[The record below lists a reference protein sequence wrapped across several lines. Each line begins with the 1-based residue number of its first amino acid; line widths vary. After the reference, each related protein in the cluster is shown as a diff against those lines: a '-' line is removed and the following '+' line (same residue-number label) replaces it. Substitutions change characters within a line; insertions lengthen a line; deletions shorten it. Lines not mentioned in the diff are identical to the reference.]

1 MKGGFGKF
9 LTFILGLVVGVLLV
23 GGTIAGVVYYA
34 VAAVSVND
42 VENYTKQEFTFID
55 KDAEIRNKSILD
67 IYDMVKG
74 GNIKETTVSDAK
86 RIFGIDIIKILEN
99 SLEITVDD
107 KSREML
113 DAMKVADVFKDNN
126 LKVVLNCFT
135 LGDVLKKAD
144 IDTTSG
150 LASKPIVQEHI
161 SEPVIDGFNAL
172 LKSLEINEMTIAEMQ
187 YLLGVSFGAGGVLD
201 TVANVKI
208 GDLNSAINN
217 IKLEDVLPDFD
228 RDFYAEW
235 DYQNNTA
242 VLYRRSRA
250 QFSPKTLI
258 AANGTSECFEYV
270 SNDKKVS
277 GETYYLLDADAGTI
291 KVSDDGNWKLKAGAE
306 LPYFKNRY
314 DKSGNQNRFG
324 IAYVV
329 PEDSHG
335 MTVTERYDA
344 DYSTKNESGLFYYEY
359 DFVTATEAGVEYFY
373 RVGAAVRT
381 KIQDATGTE
390 PAKYA
395 EIIEWRGYVE
405 TTKADYFEAEPWKT
419 YGYSRDG
426 KVTDEELREHPSTD
440 SLARYALVHVGKS
453 EPVLKALADET
464 LNTLDGAI
472 GDMKLGQV
480 IEITDDSADILKKLK
495 DSKISEI
502 DKDVKNVKVGDIMK
516 VVSDTTAEKATD
528 GAYIALPALSA
539 GKEYSGTFITAKYRD
554 KTVDEDKTVFLV
566 KYKDGLTGFGDR
578 YNITEKASNRVVVE
592 LAKKTIGE
600 LQTVGIDDLINTARL
615 SDVMDI
621 DGDVFVSGDDF
632 LSIPKEF
639 VLDVDAKNEN
649 GFFRLAAK
657 GEKAEYKRVYEGD
670 GNAVVKK
677 LSTIGVNNIAAR
689 MDAVVNSTLLKEVV
703 KVKERYKLR
712 VATAAD
718 TGRKKYISL
727 TDVYV
732 DPVYEATEYA
742 GTFNVGYVDTDPDT
756 DIKFVRARGTIEAGV
771 TQYVIVDKASS
782 GVLVGLQD
790 KTIGTL
796 STGVDEVVNGATLS
810 DVLEIDGKV
819 YVKATGF
826 DAAVATSYDKIG
838 QHVAYYKD
846 GNLFLEAGY
855 VRNNNGDYVYLD
867 KEQDGTPVNDH
878 IKFGTLYNEH
888 GVAEAN
894 GAYFKYNGNLY
905 KLSDYKRYK
914 FDGETATVY
923 YACIYNGESDKILS
937 KMATMTV
944 KDLADSGTMDKIVKD
959 MRIGDVMELN
969 DKNSV
974 LYGLGNS
981 KISSIEAEVSD
992 KIKVATLR
1000 DLNKWG
1006 NLGLKET
1013 DDELKKKVYYNGAT
1027 IEVGDMKAVEFL
1039 IFAIKALPTL

>member
-42 VENYTKQEFTFID
+42 VEKYTKQEFTFID

-107 KSREML
+107 KSRETL
-113 DAMKVADVFKDNN
+113 GAMKVADVFKDNN

-135 LGDVLKKAD
+135 LGDVLKKTG
-144 IDTTSG
+144 IDTTTG

-217 IKLEDVLPDFD
+217 IKFEDVLPDFD

-235 DYQNNTA
+235 NNTGA
-242 VLYRRSRA
+242 VLYKKESGGEIKLK
-250 QFSPKTLI
+250 QLI
-258 AANGTSECFEYV
+258 EADGTSEFFKFV
-270 SNDKKVS
+270 STEAKDPAK
-277 GETYYLLDADAGTI
+277 TYYKLNREEGTI
-291 KVSDDGNWKLKAGAE
+291 KVSDDGNWELIKE
-306 LPYFKNRY
+306 LPDFNNRY
-314 DKSGNQNRFG
+314 DISGKRNRFG
-324 IAYVV
+324 LAYVV
-329 PEDSHG
+329 LVDDNGIKITKRYADKECTVENEDG
-335 MTVTERYDA
+335 MYYFKYTKDAAGTNYRY
-344 DYSTKNESGLFYYEY
+344 
-359 DFVTATEAGVEYFY
+359 
-373 RVGAAVRT
+373 GAAVRT
-381 KIQDATGTE
+381 KIEGTD
-390 PAKYA
+390 PAQYK
-395 EIIEWRGYVE
+395 EVIEWRGYVE
-405 TTKADYFEAEPWKT
+405 ATDGFVNTTPET
-419 YGYSRDG
+419 YGYSSPAQYE
-426 KVTDEELREHPSTD
+426 KEELVKQETPD
-440 SLARYALVHVGKS
+440 LIICALVHVGKS

-516 VVSDTTAEKATD
+516 VVSVTTAEKATD

-539 GKEYSGTFITAKYRD
+539 GKEYKGTFITAKDGD
-554 KTVDEDKTVFLV
+554 KTVYLV
-566 KYKDGLTGFGDR
+566 KYKDGLAGFGDR
-578 YNITEKASNRVVVE
+578 YNITEKASNGVVVA
-592 LAKKTIGE
+592 LADKTIGE
-600 LQTVGIDDLINTARL
+600 LQTAGIDDLVNAARL
-615 SDVMDI
+615 SDVMDV
-621 DGDVFVSGDDF
+621 DGDVFVEDASG
-632 LSIPKEF
+632 EF
-639 VLDVDAKNEN
+639 VLDVDSAGEN
-649 GFFRLAAK
+649 GFFRLAAA
-657 GEKAEYKRVYEGD
+657 GETAEYKRVYEGD

-689 MDAVVNSTLLKEVV
+689 MDDVVNSTLLKEVV
-703 KVKERYKLR
+703 EVKERYKLR

-718 TGRKKYISL
+718 IGNTSVRKYISL
-727 TDVYV
+727 ADVYAA
-732 DPVYEATEYA
+732 PEYA
-742 GTFNVGYVDTDPDT
+742 GTFNVGYVETDPDT
-756 DIKFVRARGTIEAGV
+756 DIKFVRARGTIATGV

-790 KTIGTL
+790 KTIGTI

-819 YVKATGF
+819 YVKATDF
-826 DAAVATSYDKIG
+826 DAAVVLSYEKIG

-888 GVAEAN
+888 GVEETD

-914 FDGETATVY
+914 FDGETATEY

-969 DKNSV
+969 DKNSI

-1000 DLNKWG
+1000 ELNAWG
-1006 NLGLKET
+1006 NLGLTEA
-1013 DDELKKKVYYNGAT
+1013 ELNKTVKGTT
-1027 IEVGDMKAVEFL
+1027 IKAGDMKAADF
-1039 IFAIKALPTL
+1039 IRIAIRLATE

>member
-9 LTFILGLVVGVLLV
+9 LTFILGIVVGVLLV

-107 KSREML
+107 KSRETL
-113 DAMKVADVFKDNN
+113 GALKVADVFKDDN

-135 LGDVLKKAD
+135 LGDVLKKTG

-217 IKLEDVLPDFD
+217 IKFEDVLPDFD
-228 RDFYAEW
+228 RDLYTEW

-250 QFSPKTLI
+250 QFPQKTLI
-258 AANGTSECFEYV
+258 AANGTSEYFEYV

-359 DFVTATEAGVEYFY
+359 DFVTTTEAGVEYFY

-426 KVTDEELREHPSTD
+426 KVTDEELQEHPSTD
-440 SLARYALVHVGKS
+440 SLARYALMHVGKS

-464 LNTLDGAI
+464 LNTIDGAI

-516 VVSDTTAEKATD
+516 VVSVTTAEKATD

-539 GKEYSGTFITAKYRD
+539 GKEYKGTFITAKDGD
-554 KTVDEDKTVFLV
+554 KTVYLV
-566 KYKDGLTGFGDR
+566 KYKDGLAFTGDR
-578 YNITEKASNRVVVE
+578 YNITEKASNGVVVALSE
-592 LAKKTIGE
+592 KTIGE
-600 LQTVGIDDLINTARL
+600 LQTAGIDDLVNAARL
-615 SDVMDI
+615 SSVMDI

-632 LSIPKEF
+632 PSIPKEY
-639 VLDVDAKNEN
+639 VLDGTDRN
-649 GFFRLAAK
+649 GFFRLAAA
-657 GEKAEYKRVYEGD
+657 GETAEYKRVYEGD

-689 MDAVVNSTLLKEVV
+689 MDDVVNSTLLKEVV
-703 KVKERYKLR
+703 EVKERYKLK

-718 TGRKKYISL
+718 IGNTSVRKYISL
-727 TDVYV
+727 ADVYAAP
-732 DPVYEATEYA
+732 DYA
-742 GTFNVGYVDTDPDT
+742 GTFNVGYVETDPDT
-756 DIKFVRARGTIEAGV
+756 DIKFVRARGTIEASV

-796 STGVDEVVNGATLS
+796 STGVDEVVNRASLS

-819 YVKATGF
+819 YVKAADF
-826 DAAVATSYDKIG
+826 DAAVATSHDKIG

-855 VRNNNGDYVYLD
+855 VRNNNGDYVLLSSGYYKPTARFD
-867 KEQDGTPVNDH
+867 KTGESYTSSPDGEWFQ
-878 IKFGTLYNEH
+878 IGTEWHNM
-888 GVAEAN
+888 N
-894 GAYFKYNGNLY
+894 
-905 KLSDYKRYK
+905 DYKRYK
-914 FDGETATVY
+914 FDGENEEY
-923 YACIYNGESDKILS
+923 YACIYDGESDKILS

-969 DKNSV
+969 DKNSI

-992 KIKVATLR
+992 KIKDATLR
-1000 DLNKWG
+1000 ELNTWG
-1006 NLGLKET
+1006 NLGMSE
-1013 DDELKKKVYYNGAT
+1013 AT
-1027 IEVGDMKAVEFL
+1027 LD
-1039 IFAIKALPTL
+1039 AIKVANGGEDLTASEFFKGLNVRFVDGKLEIYFKFE

>member
-34 VAAVSVND
+34 VAAVSIND
-42 VENYTKQEFTFID
+42 VEKYTKQEFTFID
-55 KDAEIRNKSILD
+55 KDAEIRSKSILD

-107 KSREML
+107 KSRETL
-113 DAMKVADVFKDNN
+113 GALKVADVFKDDN

-135 LGDVLKKAD
+135 LGDVLKKTG
-144 IDTTSG
+144 IDTTTG

-172 LKSLEINEMTIAEMQ
+172 LKSLELNEMTIAEMQ

-217 IKLEDVLPDFD
+217 IKFEDVLPDFD

-235 DYQNNTA
+235 DNTGA
-242 VLYRRSRA
+242 VLYKKESGGEIKLK
-250 QFSPKTLI
+250 QLI
-258 AANGTSECFEYV
+258 EADGTSEFFKFVNTEAK
-270 SNDKKVS
+270 DPAK
-277 GETYYLLDADAGTI
+277 TYYKLNREEGTI
-291 KVSDDGNWKLKAGAE
+291 KVSDDGNWELIKE
-306 LPYFKNRY
+306 LPDFNNRY
-314 DKSGNQNRFG
+314 DISGKRNRFG
-324 IAYVV
+324 LAYVV
-329 PEDSHG
+329 LVDDNQIKITKRYADRDCTIENEDG
-335 MTVTERYDA
+335 MYYFKYTKDAAGTNYRY
-344 DYSTKNESGLFYYEY
+344 
-359 DFVTATEAGVEYFY
+359 
-373 RVGAAVRT
+373 GAAIRT
-381 KIQDATGTE
+381 KIEGTD
-390 PAKYA
+390 PAQYK
-395 EIIEWRGYVE
+395 EVIEWCGYVE
-405 TTKADYFEAEPWKT
+405 ATDGFVNTTPET
-419 YGYSRDG
+419 YGYSSPAQYE
-426 KVTDEELREHPSTD
+426 KEELVKQETPD
-440 SLARYALVHVGKS
+440 LIICALVHVGKS

-516 VVSDTTAEKATD
+516 VVSVTTAEKATD

-539 GKEYSGTFITAKYRD
+539 GKEYKGTFITAKDGD
-554 KTVDEDKTVFLV
+554 KDVYLV
-566 KYKDGLTGFGDR
+566 KYKDGLVGFGDR
-578 YNITEKASNRVVVE
+578 YNIREKASNGVVVA
-592 LAKKTIGE
+592 LADKTIGE
-600 LQTVGIDDLINTARL
+600 LQTAGIDDLINTALL
-615 SDVMDI
+615 SGVMDI
-621 DGDVFVSGDDF
+621 DGDVFVSD
-632 LSIPKEF
+632 STA
-639 VLDVDAKNEN
+639 DAKFILDEDAHGEN
-649 GFFRLAAK
+649 GFFRLAAA
-657 GEKAEYKRVYEGD
+657 GETAEYKRVYEGD

-689 MDAVVNSTLLKEVV
+689 MDDVVNSTLLKEVV
-703 KVKERYKLR
+703 EVKERYKLK
-712 VATAAD
+712 VATATEIGD
-718 TGRKKYISL
+718 TSVRKYISL
-727 TDVYV
+727 ADVYA
-732 DPVYEATEYA
+732 ATDYA
-742 GTFNVGYVDTDPDT
+742 GTFNVGYVETDPDT
-756 DIKFVRARGTIEAGV
+756 DIKFVRATGTISEGV

-796 STGVDEVVNGATLS
+796 STGVDEVVNNAKLS

-819 YVKATGF
+819 YVKATDF
-826 DAAVATSYDKIG
+826 DEAVAISHDKIG
-838 QHVAYYKD
+838 QSVAYYKD
-846 GNLFLEAGY
+846 GNLFLEADY
-855 VRNNNGDYVYLD
+855 VRNNNGDYVRLSS
-867 KEQDGTPVNDH
+867 G
-878 IKFGTLYNEH
+878 
-888 GVAEAN
+888 
-894 GAYFKYNGNLY
+894 YFKPTSRFNKIGGSYTSSPDGEWFQIGTEWHNMN
-905 KLSDYKRYK
+905 DYKRYK
-914 FDGETATVY
+914 FDGENEEY
-923 YACIYNGESDKILS
+923 YACIYDGESDKILS

-969 DKNSV
+969 DENSV

-992 KIKVATLR
+992 KIKDATLR
-1000 DLNKWG
+1000 ELNTWG
-1006 NLGLKET
+1006 NLGMSE
-1013 DDELKKKVYYNGAT
+1013 AT
-1027 IEVGDMKAVEFL
+1027 LD
-1039 IFAIKALPTL
+1039 AIKVANGGEDLTASEFFKGLNVRFIDRKLEIYFKFE

>member
-107 KSREML
+107 KSRETL
-113 DAMKVADVFKDNN
+113 GALKVADVFKDDN

-135 LGDVLKKAD
+135 LGDVLKKTG
-144 IDTTSG
+144 IDTTTG

-217 IKLEDVLPDFD
+217 IKFEDVLPDFD
-228 RDFYAEW
+228 RDLYTEW

-250 QFSPKTLI
+250 QFPQKTLI
-258 AANGTSECFEYV
+258 AANGTSEYFEYV

-291 KVSDDGNWKLKAGAE
+291 KVSDAGNWKLKAGAE

-426 KVTDEELREHPSTD
+426 KVTDEELTEYSSTD
-440 SLARYALVHVGKS
+440 SLVRYALMHVGKS

-480 IEITDDSADILKKLK
+480 IEITDASADILKKLK

-516 VVSDTTAEKATD
+516 VVSVTTAEKATD
-528 GAYIALPALSA
+528 GEYIALPALSA
-539 GKEYSGTFITAKYRD
+539 GKEYKGTFITAKEGD
-554 KTVDEDKTVFLV
+554 KTVYLV
-566 KYKDGLTGFGDR
+566 KYKDGLAGFGDR
-578 YNITEKASNRVVVE
+578 YNITEKASNGVVVA
-592 LAKKTIGE
+592 LADKTIGE
-600 LQTVGIDDLINTARL
+600 LQTAGIDDLVNTARL
-615 SDVMDI
+615 SDVMDV
-621 DGDVFVSGDDF
+621 DGDVFV
-632 LSIPKEF
+632 
-639 VLDVDAKNEN
+639 LDSTADAKFILDEDANNEN
-649 GFFRLAAK
+649 GFFRLAAA
-657 GEKAEYKRVYEGD
+657 GESAEYKRVYEGD
-670 GNAVVKK
+670 GNAVIKK

-689 MDAVVNSTLLKEVV
+689 MDDVVNSTLLKEVV
-703 KVKERYKLR
+703 KVKERYKLK

-718 TGRKKYISL
+718 IGNTSVRKYISL
-727 TDVYV
+727 ADVYAAP
-732 DPVYEATEYA
+732 DYA
-742 GTFNVGYVDTDPDT
+742 GTFNVGYVETDPDT
-756 DIKFVRARGTIEAGV
+756 DIKFVRARGTIEASV

-819 YVKATGF
+819 YVKATDF

-855 VRNNNGDYVYLD
+855 VRNNNGDYVLLSSGYYKPTARFD
-867 KEQDGTPVNDH
+867 KTGESYTSSPDGEWFQ
-878 IKFGTLYNEH
+878 IGTEWHNM
-888 GVAEAN
+888 N
-894 GAYFKYNGNLY
+894 
-905 KLSDYKRYK
+905 DYKRYK
-914 FDGETATVY
+914 FDGETASEY
-923 YACIYNGESDKILS
+923 YACIYDGESDKILS

-969 DKNSV
+969 DTNSI

-1000 DLNKWG
+1000 ELNTWG
-1006 NLGLKET
+1006 NLGMSE
-1013 DDELKKKVYYNGAT
+1013 AT
-1027 IEVGDMKAVEFL
+1027 LD
-1039 IFAIKALPTL
+1039 AIKVANGGEDLTASEFFKGLNARFVDGKLEIYFKFE

>member
-34 VAAVSVND
+34 VAAVSIND

-55 KDAEIRNKSILD
+55 KDAEIRSKSILD

-107 KSREML
+107 KSRETL
-113 DAMKVADVFKDNN
+113 GALKVADVFKGDN

-135 LGDVLKKAD
+135 LGDVLKKTG
-144 IDTTSG
+144 IDTTTG

-172 LKSLEINEMTIAEMQ
+172 LKSLELNEMTIAEMQ

-208 GDLNSAINN
+208 GDLNSAINS
-217 IKLEDVLPDFD
+217 IKFEDVLPDFD

-235 DYQNNTA
+235 DNTGA
-242 VLYRRSRA
+242 VLYKKESGGEIKLK
-250 QFSPKTLI
+250 QLI
-258 AANGTSECFEYV
+258 EADGTSEFFKFVNTEAK
-270 SNDKKVS
+270 DPAK
-277 GETYYLLDADAGTI
+277 TYYKLNREEGTI
-291 KVSDDGNWKLKAGAE
+291 KVSDDGNWELIKE
-306 LPYFKNRY
+306 LPDFNNRY
-314 DKSGNQNRFG
+314 DISGKRNRFG
-324 IAYVV
+324 LAYVV
-329 PEDSHG
+329 LVDDNQNKITKRYADRDCTVENEDG
-335 MTVTERYDA
+335 MYYFKYTKDAAGTNYRY
-344 DYSTKNESGLFYYEY
+344 
-359 DFVTATEAGVEYFY
+359 
-373 RVGAAVRT
+373 GAAIRT
-381 KIQDATGTE
+381 KIEGTD
-390 PAKYA
+390 PAQYK
-395 EIIEWRGYVE
+395 EVIEWRGYVE
-405 TTKADYFEAEPWKT
+405 ATDGFVNTTPET
-419 YGYSRDG
+419 YGYSSHAQYE
-426 KVTDEELREHPSTD
+426 KEELVKQETPD
-440 SLARYALVHVGKS
+440 LIICALVHVGKS

-480 IEITDDSADILKKLK
+480 IEITEDSADILKKLK

-516 VVSDTTAEKATD
+516 VVSVTTAEKAAD
-528 GAYIALPALSA
+528 GEYIALPALPA
-539 GKEYSGTFITAKYRD
+539 GKEYKGTFITAKDGD
-554 KTVDEDKTVFLV
+554 KTVYLV
-566 KYKDGLTGFGDR
+566 KYKEGLVGFGDSDR
-578 YNITEKASNRVVVE
+578 YNITEKASNGVVVALSE
-592 LAKKTIGE
+592 KTIGE
-600 LQTVGIDDLINTARL
+600 LQTAGIDDLVNAARL
-615 SDVMDI
+615 SEVMDI
-621 DGDVFVSGDDF
+621 DGDVFV
-632 LSIPKEF
+632 
-639 VLDVDAKNEN
+639 LDSTDAKFILDEDAHGEN
-649 GFFRLAAK
+649 GFFRLAAA
-657 GEKAEYKRVYEGD
+657 GETAEYKRVYEGD

-689 MDAVVNSTLLKEVV
+689 MDDVVNSTLLKEVV
-703 KVKERYKLR
+703 EVKERYKLR

-718 TGRKKYISL
+718 TGRKYISL
-727 TDVYV
+727 TDVYA
-732 DPVYEATEYA
+732 ETAEYA
-742 GTFNVGYVDTDPDT
+742 GTFNVGYVETDPAT
-756 DIKFVRARGTIEAGV
+756 DIKFVRAPSTIATGV

-819 YVKATGF
+819 YVKAADF
-826 DAAVATSYDKIG
+826 NAAVALSYAKIG

-855 VRNNNGDYVYLD
+855 VRNNSGDYVLLSSGYY
-867 KEQDGTPVNDH
+867 KPTSRFNKVGESYTSSPDGEWFQ
-878 IKFGTLYNEH
+878 IGTEWHNM
-888 GVAEAN
+888 N
-894 GAYFKYNGNLY
+894 
-905 KLSDYKRYK
+905 DYKRYN
-914 FDGETATVY
+914 FDGETATEY
-923 YACIYNGESDKILS
+923 YACIYDGESDKILS

-992 KIKVATLR
+992 KIKAATLR
-1000 DLNKWG
+1000 DLNTWG
-1006 NLGLKET
+1006 NLGMSE
-1013 DDELKKKVYYNGAT
+1013 AT
-1027 IEVGDMKAVEFL
+1027 LD
-1039 IFAIKALPTL
+1039 AIKVANGGEDLTASDFFKGLKVGVDATGKPIIYFSLS

>member
-107 KSREML
+107 KSRETL
-113 DAMKVADVFKDNN
+113 GALKVADVFKDDN

-135 LGDVLKKAD
+135 LGDVLKKTG

-217 IKLEDVLPDFD
+217 IKFEDVLPDFD
-228 RDFYAEW
+228 RDLYTEW

-258 AANGTSECFEYV
+258 AANGTSEYFEYV

-291 KVSDDGNWKLKAGAE
+291 KVSDAGNWKLKAGAE

-426 KVTDEELREHPSTD
+426 KVTDEELQEHPSTD
-440 SLARYALVHVGKS
+440 SLARYALMHVGKS

-516 VVSDTTAEKATD
+516 VVSVTTAEKATD
-528 GAYIALPALSA
+528 GEYIALPALSA
-539 GKEYSGTFITAKYRD
+539 GKEYKGTFITAKDGD
-554 KTVDEDKTVFLV
+554 KTVYLV
-566 KYKDGLTGFGDR
+566 KYKDGLAGFGDR
-578 YNITEKASNRVVVE
+578 YNITEKASNGVVVA
-592 LAKKTIGE
+592 LADKTIGE
-600 LQTVGIDDLINTARL
+600 LQTAGIDDLVNAARL
-615 SDVMDI
+615 SDVMDV
-621 DGDVFVSGDDF
+621 DGDVFV
-632 LSIPKEF
+632 
-639 VLDVDAKNEN
+639 LDSTADAKFILDEDANNEN
-649 GFFRLAAK
+649 GFFRLAAA
-657 GEKAEYKRVYEGD
+657 GETAEYKYKRVYEGD
-670 GNAVVKK
+670 GNAVIKK

-689 MDAVVNSTLLKEVV
+689 MDDVVNSTLLKEVV
-703 KVKERYKLR
+703 EVKERYKLK

-718 TGRKKYISL
+718 IGNTSVRKYISL
-727 TDVYV
+727 ADVYAAP
-732 DPVYEATEYA
+732 DYA
-742 GTFNVGYVDTDPDT
+742 GTFNVGYVETDPDT
-756 DIKFVRARGTIEAGV
+756 DIKFVRARGTIEASV

-796 STGVDEVVNGATLS
+796 STGVDEVVNRATLS

-819 YVKATGF
+819 YVKATDF
-826 DAAVATSYDKIG
+826 DAAVALSHDKIG

-855 VRNNNGDYVYLD
+855 VRNNNGNYVLLSSGYYKPTARFD
-867 KEQDGTPVNDH
+867 KTGGSYTSSPDGEWFQ
-878 IKFGTLYNEH
+878 IGTEWHNM
-888 GVAEAN
+888 N
-894 GAYFKYNGNLY
+894 
-905 KLSDYKRYK
+905 DYKRFK
-914 FDGETATVY
+914 FDGETAPAY
-923 YACIYNGESDKILS
+923 YACIYDGESDKILS

-969 DKNSV
+969 DTNSI

>member
-107 KSREML
+107 KSRETL
-113 DAMKVADVFKDNN
+113 GALKVADVFKDDN

-135 LGDVLKKAD
+135 LGDVLKKTG
-144 IDTTSG
+144 IDTTTG

-217 IKLEDVLPDFD
+217 IKFEDVLPDFD
-228 RDFYAEW
+228 RDLYTEW

-250 QFSPKTLI
+250 QFPQKTLI
-258 AANGTSECFEYV
+258 AANGTSEYFEYV

-291 KVSDDGNWKLKAGAE
+291 KVSDAGNWKLKAGAE

-395 EIIEWRGYVE
+395 EIIKWRGYVE
-405 TTKADYFEAEPWKT
+405 TTKTDYFEAEPWKT

-426 KVTDEELREHPSTD
+426 KVTDEELQEHPSTD
-440 SLARYALVHVGKS
+440 SLARYALMHVGKS

-516 VVSDTTAEKATD
+516 VVSVTTAEKATD

-539 GKEYSGTFITAKYRD
+539 GKEYKGTFITAKDGD
-554 KTVDEDKTVFLV
+554 KTVYLV
-566 KYKDGLTGFGDR
+566 KYKDGLAFTGDR
-578 YNITEKASNRVVVE
+578 YNITEKASNGVVVALSE
-592 LAKKTIGE
+592 KTIGE
-600 LQTVGIDDLINTARL
+600 LQTAGIDDLVNAARL
-615 SDVMDI
+615 SSVMDI

-632 LSIPKEF
+632 PSIPKEY
-639 VLDVDAKNEN
+639 VLDGTDRN
-649 GFFRLAAK
+649 GFFRLAAA
-657 GEKAEYKRVYEGD
+657 GETAEYKRVYEGD

-689 MDAVVNSTLLKEVV
+689 MDDVVNSTLLKEVV
-703 KVKERYKLR
+703 EVKERYKLK

-718 TGRKKYISL
+718 IGNTSVRKYISL
-727 TDVYV
+727 ADVYAAP
-732 DPVYEATEYA
+732 DYA
-742 GTFNVGYVDTDPDT
+742 GTFNVGYVETDPDT
-756 DIKFVRARGTIEAGV
+756 DIKFVRARGTIEASV

-796 STGVDEVVNGATLS
+796 STGVDEVVNRASLS

-819 YVKATGF
+819 YVKAADF
-826 DAAVATSYDKIG
+826 DAAVATSHDKIG

-855 VRNNNGDYVYLD
+855 VRNNNGDYVLLSSGYYKPTARFD
-867 KEQDGTPVNDH
+867 KTGESYTSSPDGEWFQ
-878 IKFGTLYNEH
+878 IGTEWHNM
-888 GVAEAN
+888 N
-894 GAYFKYNGNLY
+894 
-905 KLSDYKRYK
+905 DYKRYN
-914 FDGETATVY
+914 FDGETASEY
-923 YACIYNGESDKILS
+923 YACIYDGESDKILS

-969 DKNSV
+969 DTNSI

-1000 DLNKWG
+1000 ELNTWG
-1006 NLGLKET
+1006 NLGMSE
-1013 DDELKKKVYYNGAT
+1013 AT
-1027 IEVGDMKAVEFL
+1027 LD
-1039 IFAIKALPTL
+1039 AIKVANGGEDLTASEFFKGLNARFVDGKLEIYFKFE

>member
-34 VAAVSVND
+34 VAAVSIND
-42 VENYTKQEFTFID
+42 VEKYTKQEFTFID

-107 KSREML
+107 KSRETL
-113 DAMKVADVFKDNN
+113 GALKVADVFKDDN

-135 LGDVLKKAD
+135 LGDVLKKTG
-144 IDTTSG
+144 IDTTTG
-150 LASKPIVQEHI
+150 LASKPLVQEHI

-172 LKSLEINEMTIAEMQ
+172 LKSLELNEMTIAEMQ

-217 IKLEDVLPDFD
+217 IKFEDVLPDFD

-235 DYQNNTA
+235 DNTGA
-242 VLYRRSRA
+242 VLYKKESGGEIKLK
-250 QFSPKTLI
+250 QLI
-258 AANGTSECFEYV
+258 EADGTSEFFKFVNTEAK
-270 SNDKKVS
+270 DPAK
-277 GETYYLLDADAGTI
+277 TYYKLNREEGTI
-291 KVSDDGNWKLKAGAE
+291 KVSDDGNWELIKE
-306 LPYFKNRY
+306 LPDFNNRY
-314 DKSGNQNRFG
+314 DISGKRNRFG
-324 IAYVV
+324 LAYVV
-329 PEDSHG
+329 LVDDNQIKITKRYADRDCTIENEDG
-335 MTVTERYDA
+335 MYYFKYTKDAAGTNYRY
-344 DYSTKNESGLFYYEY
+344 
-359 DFVTATEAGVEYFY
+359 
-373 RVGAAVRT
+373 GAAIRT
-381 KIQDATGTE
+381 KIEGTD
-390 PAKYA
+390 PAQYK
-395 EIIEWRGYVE
+395 EVIEWRGYVE
-405 TTKADYFEAEPWKT
+405 ATDGFVNTTPET
-419 YGYSRDG
+419 YGYSSPAQYE
-426 KVTDEELREHPSTD
+426 KEELVKQETPD
-440 SLARYALVHVGKS
+440 LIICALVHVGKS

-516 VVSDTTAEKATD
+516 VVSVTTAEKATD

-539 GKEYSGTFITAKYRD
+539 GKEYKGTFITAKDGD
-554 KTVDEDKTVFLV
+554 KDVYLV
-566 KYKDGLTGFGDR
+566 KYKDGLVGFGDR
-578 YNITEKASNRVVVE
+578 YNIREKASNGVVVA
-592 LAKKTIGE
+592 LADKTIGE
-600 LQTVGIDDLINTARL
+600 LQTAGIDDLINTALL
-615 SDVMDI
+615 SGVMDI
-621 DGDVFVSGDDF
+621 DGDVFVSD
-632 LSIPKEF
+632 STA
-639 VLDVDAKNEN
+639 DAKFILDEDAHGEN
-649 GFFRLAAK
+649 GFFRLAAA
-657 GEKAEYKRVYEGD
+657 GETAEYKRVYEGD

-689 MDAVVNSTLLKEVV
+689 MDDVVNSTLLKEVV
-703 KVKERYKLR
+703 EVKERYKLK
-712 VATAAD
+712 VATATEIGD
-718 TGRKKYISL
+718 TSVRKYISL
-727 TDVYV
+727 ADVSAATD
-732 DPVYEATEYA
+732 YA
-742 GTFNVGYVDTDPDT
+742 GTFNVGYVETDPDT
-756 DIKFVRARGTIEAGV
+756 DIKFVRATGTISEGV

-796 STGVDEVVNGATLS
+796 STGVDEVVNNAKLS

-819 YVKATGF
+819 YVKATDF
-826 DAAVATSYDKIG
+826 DEAVAISHDKIG
-838 QHVAYYKD
+838 QSVAYYKD

-855 VRNNNGDYVYLD
+855 VRNNNGDYVRLSS
-867 KEQDGTPVNDH
+867 G
-878 IKFGTLYNEH
+878 
-888 GVAEAN
+888 
-894 GAYFKYNGNLY
+894 YFKPTSRFNKIGGSYTSSPDGEWFQIGTEWHNMN
-905 KLSDYKRYK
+905 DYKRYK
-914 FDGETATVY
+914 FDGENEEY
-923 YACIYNGESDKILS
+923 YACIYDGESDKILS

-969 DKNSV
+969 DENSV

-992 KIKVATLR
+992 KIKDATLR
-1000 DLNKWG
+1000 ELNTWG
-1006 NLGLKET
+1006 NLGMSE
-1013 DDELKKKVYYNGAT
+1013 AT
-1027 IEVGDMKAVEFL
+1027 LD
-1039 IFAIKALPTL
+1039 AIKVANGGEDLTASEFFKGLNVRFVDGKLEIYFKFE

>member
-107 KSREML
+107 KSRETL
-113 DAMKVADVFKDNN
+113 GALKVADVFKDDN

-135 LGDVLKKAD
+135 LGDVLKKTG
-144 IDTTSG
+144 IDTTTG

-217 IKLEDVLPDFD
+217 IKFEDVLPDFD
-228 RDFYAEW
+228 RDLYTEW

-258 AANGTSECFEYV
+258 AANGTSEYFEYV

-291 KVSDDGNWKLKAGAE
+291 KVSDAGNWKLKAGAE

-329 PEDSHG
+329 PVDKNG
-335 MTVTERYDA
+335 MTVTERFSDNA
-344 DYSTKNESGLFYYEY
+344 CTVSDESGLFYYEY

-426 KVTDEELREHPSTD
+426 KVTDEELTEYSSTD
-440 SLARYALVHVGKS
+440 SLVRYALMHVGKS

-516 VVSDTTAEKATD
+516 VVSVTTAEKATD

-539 GKEYSGTFITAKYRD
+539 GKEYKGTFITAKDGD
-554 KTVDEDKTVFLV
+554 KTVYLV

-578 YNITEKASNRVVVE
+578 YNIAEKASNGVVVA
-592 LAKKTIGE
+592 LADKTIGE
-600 LQTVGIDDLINTARL
+600 LQTAGIDDLINTALL
-615 SDVMDI
+615 SNVMDI
-621 DGDVFVSGDDF
+621 DGDVFV
-632 LSIPKEF
+632 
-639 VLDVDAKNEN
+639 LDSTADAKFILDEDAHGEN
-649 GFFRLAAK
+649 GFFRLAAA
-657 GEKAEYKRVYEGD
+657 GETAEYKRVYEGD

-703 KVKERYKLR
+703 EVKERYKLR
-712 VATAAD
+712 VATTVEID
-718 TGRKKYISL
+718 NTSVRKYISL
-727 TDVYV
+727 ADVYSA
-732 DPVYEATEYA
+732 PVAPEYA
-742 GTFNVGYVDTDPDT
+742 GTFNVGYVETDPDT
-756 DIKFVRARGTIEAGV
+756 DIKFVRATGTIAAGV

-782 GVLVGLQD
+782 GVLIGLQD

-796 STGVDEVVNGATLS
+796 STGVDEVVNRATLS

-819 YVKATGF
+819 YVKATDF

-855 VRNNNGDYVYLD
+855 VRNNNGEYV
-867 KEQDGTPVNDH
+867 KVDGKYV
-878 IKFGTLYNEH
+878 KFGALYQYDTESAMWKQSIEGTHFLYNGE
-888 GVAEAN
+888 
-894 GAYFKYNGNLY
+894 YK

-914 FDGETATVY
+914 FDGETADEY
-923 YACIYNGESDKILS
+923 YACIYEGESDKILS

-969 DKNSV
+969 DTNSI

-1000 DLNKWG
+1000 ELNTWG
-1006 NLGLKET
+1006 NLGMSE
-1013 DDELKKKVYYNGAT
+1013 AT
-1027 IEVGDMKAVEFL
+1027 LD
-1039 IFAIKALPTL
+1039 AIKVANGGEDLTASEFFKGLNARFVDGKLEIYFKFE

>member
-107 KSREML
+107 KSRETL
-113 DAMKVADVFKDNN
+113 GALKVADVFKDDN

-135 LGDVLKKAD
+135 LGDVLKKTG
-144 IDTTSG
+144 IDTTTG

-208 GDLNSAINN
+208 GDLNSAIND
-217 IKLEDVLPDFD
+217 IKFEDVLPDFD

-235 DYQNNTA
+235 DKTGA
-242 VLYRRSRA
+242 VLYKKESGGEIKLK
-250 QFSPKTLI
+250 QLI
-258 AANGTSECFEYV
+258 EADGTSEFFKFVNTEAK
-270 SNDKKVS
+270 DPAK
-277 GETYYLLDADAGTI
+277 TYYKLNREEGTI
-291 KVSDDGNWKLKAGAE
+291 KVSDDGNWELIKE
-306 LPYFKNRY
+306 LPDFNNRY
-314 DKSGNQNRFG
+314 DISGKRNRFG
-324 IAYVV
+324 LAYVV
-329 PEDSHG
+329 LVDDNQIKITKRYADRDCTVENEDG
-335 MTVTERYDA
+335 MYYFKYTKDAAGTNYRY
-344 DYSTKNESGLFYYEY
+344 
-359 DFVTATEAGVEYFY
+359 
-373 RVGAAVRT
+373 GAAIRT

-426 KVTDEELREHPSTD
+426 KVTDEELTEYSSTD
-440 SLARYALVHVGKS
+440 SLVRYALMHVGKS

-516 VVSDTTAEKATD
+516 VVSVTTAEKATD

-539 GKEYSGTFITAKYRD
+539 GKEYKGTFITAKDGD
-554 KTVDEDKTVFLV
+554 KTVYLV
-566 KYKDGLTGFGDR
+566 KYKDGLAFTGDR
-578 YNITEKASNRVVVE
+578 YNITEKASNGVVVALSE
-592 LAKKTIGE
+592 KTIGE
-600 LQTVGIDDLINTARL
+600 LQTAGIDDLVNAARL
-615 SDVMDI
+615 SDVMDV
-621 DGDVFVSGDDF
+621 DGDVFV
-632 LSIPKEF
+632 
-639 VLDVDAKNEN
+639 LDSTADAKFILDLDAHGEN

-657 GEKAEYKRVYEGD
+657 GETAEYKRVYEGD

-689 MDAVVNSTLLKEVV
+689 MDDVVNSTLLKEVV
-703 KVKERYKLR
+703 EVKERYKLK

-718 TGRKKYISL
+718 IGNRYISL
-727 TDVYV
+727 ADVY
-732 DPVYEATEYA
+732 ATPAAPEYA
-742 GTFNVGYVDTDPDT
+742 GTFNVGYVETDPNT
-756 DIKFVRARGTIEAGV
+756 DIKFVRATGTIAAGV

-782 GVLVGLQD
+782 GVLIGLQD

-819 YVKATGF
+819 YVKATDF
-826 DAAVATSYDKIG
+826 DAAVALSYAKIG
-838 QHVAYYKD
+838 QYVAYYKD

-867 KEQDGTPVNDH
+867 KEQNGTQVGDH

-888 GVAEAN
+888 GEEETD

-914 FDGETATVY
+914 FDGETAAEY
-923 YACIYNGESDKILS
+923 YACIYDGESDKVLS

-969 DKNSV
+969 DTNSI

-1000 DLNKWG
+1000 ELNTWG
-1006 NLGLKET
+1006 NLGMSE
-1013 DDELKKKVYYNGAT
+1013 AT
-1027 IEVGDMKAVEFL
+1027 LD
-1039 IFAIKALPTL
+1039 AIKVANGGEDLTASEFFKGLNARFVDGKLEIYFKFE

>member
-42 VENYTKQEFTFID
+42 VEKYTKQEFTFID

-107 KSREML
+107 KSRETL
-113 DAMKVADVFKDNN
+113 GAMKVADVFKDNN

-135 LGDVLKKAD
+135 LGDVLKKTG

-217 IKLEDVLPDFD
+217 IKFEDVLPDFD

-235 DYQNNTA
+235 DNTGA
-242 VLYRRSRA
+242 VLYKKESGGEIKLK
-250 QFSPKTLI
+250 QLI
-258 AANGTSECFEYV
+258 EADGTSEFFKFVNTEAK
-270 SNDKKVS
+270 DPAK
-277 GETYYLLDADAGTI
+277 TYYKLNREEGTI
-291 KVSDDGNWKLKAGAE
+291 KVSDDGNWELIKE
-306 LPYFKNRY
+306 LPDFNNRY
-314 DKSGNQNRFG
+314 DISGRRNRFG
-324 IAYVV
+324 LAYVV
-329 PEDSHG
+329 LVDDNQIKITKRYADRNCTVENEDG
-335 MTVTERYDA
+335 MYYFKYTKDAAGTNYRY
-344 DYSTKNESGLFYYEY
+344 
-359 DFVTATEAGVEYFY
+359 
-373 RVGAAVRT
+373 GAAIRT
-381 KIQDATGTE
+381 KIEGTD
-390 PAKYA
+390 PAQYK
-395 EIIEWRGYVE
+395 EVIEWRGYVE
-405 TTKADYFEAEPWKT
+405 ATDGFVNTTPET
-419 YGYSRDG
+419 YGYSSHAQYE
-426 KVTDEELREHPSTD
+426 KEELVKQETPD
-440 SLARYALVHVGKS
+440 LIICALVHVGKS

-516 VVSDTTAEKATD
+516 VVSVTTAEKATD

-539 GKEYSGTFITAKYRD
+539 GKEYKGTFITAKDGD
-554 KTVDEDKTVFLV
+554 KTVYLV
-566 KYKDGLTGFGDR
+566 KYKDGLIGFGDR
-578 YNITEKASNRVVVE
+578 YNITEKASNGVVVA
-592 LAKKTIGE
+592 LADKTIGE
-600 LQTVGIDDLINTARL
+600 LQTAGIDDLVNAARL

-621 DGDVFVSGDDF
+621 DGDVFV
-632 LSIPKEF
+632 
-639 VLDVDAKNEN
+639 LDSTADAKFILDEDAHGEN
-649 GFFRLAAK
+649 GFFRLAAA
-657 GEKAEYKRVYEGD
+657 GETAEYKRVYEGD

-689 MDAVVNSTLLKEVV
+689 MDNVVNSTLLKEVV
-703 KVKERYKLR
+703 EVKERYKLR

-718 TGRKKYISL
+718 IGNTSVRKYISL
-727 TDVYV
+727 ANVYAAL
-732 DPVYEATEYA
+732 DYA
-742 GTFNVGYVDTDPDT
+742 GTFNVGYVETAPDT
-756 DIKFVRARGTIEAGV
+756 DIKFVRATGTIAAGV

-819 YVKATGF
+819 YVKATDF
-826 DAAVATSYDKIG
+826 DAAVATSYEKIG

-855 VRNNNGDYVYLD
+855 VRNNNGDYVLLSSGYYKPTARFD
-867 KEQDGTPVNDH
+867 KTGGSYTSSPDGEWFQ
-878 IKFGTLYNEH
+878 IGTEWHNM
-888 GVAEAN
+888 N
-894 GAYFKYNGNLY
+894 
-905 KLSDYKRYK
+905 DYKRFK
-914 FDGETATVY
+914 FDGETAAEY
-923 YACIYNGESDKILS
+923 YACIYNGESDEILS

-969 DKNSV
+969 DKNSI

-1000 DLNKWG
+1000 ELNTWG
-1006 NLGLKET
+1006 NLGMSE
-1013 DDELKKKVYYNGAT
+1013 AT
-1027 IEVGDMKAVEFL
+1027 LD
-1039 IFAIKALPTL
+1039 AIKVANGGKDLTASEFFKGLKVGVDATGKPIIYFSLS

>member
-107 KSREML
+107 KSRETL
-113 DAMKVADVFKDNN
+113 GAMKVADVFKDNN

-135 LGDVLKKAD
+135 LGDVLKKTG

-217 IKLEDVLPDFD
+217 IKFEDVLPDFD

-235 DYQNNTA
+235 DNAGA
-242 VLYRRSRA
+242 VLYKKESGGEIKLK
-250 QFSPKTLI
+250 QLI
-258 AANGTSECFEYV
+258 EADGTSEFFKFV
-270 SNDKKVS
+270 STEAKDPAK
-277 GETYYLLDADAGTI
+277 TYYKLNREDGTI
-291 KVSDDGNWKLKAGAE
+291 KVSDDGNWELIKE
-306 LPYFKNRY
+306 LPDFNNRY
-314 DKSGNQNRFG
+314 DISGKRNRFG
-324 IAYVV
+324 LAYVV
-329 PEDSHG
+329 LVDDNGIKITKRYADRECTVENEDG
-335 MTVTERYDA
+335 MYYFKYTKDAAGTNYRY
-344 DYSTKNESGLFYYEY
+344 
-359 DFVTATEAGVEYFY
+359 
-373 RVGAAVRT
+373 GAAIRT
-381 KIQDATGTE
+381 KIEGTD
-390 PAKYA
+390 PAQYK
-395 EIIEWRGYVE
+395 EVIEWRGYVE
-405 TTKADYFEAEPWKT
+405 ATDGFVNTTPET
-419 YGYSRDG
+419 YGYSSPAQYE
-426 KVTDEELREHPSTD
+426 KEELVKQKTPD
-440 SLARYALVHVGKS
+440 LIICALVHVGKS

-516 VVSDTTAEKATD
+516 VVSVTTAEKAAA
-528 GAYIALPALSA
+528 GEYIALPALPT
-539 GKEYSGTFITAKYRD
+539 GKEYKGTFITAEDVD
-554 KTVDEDKTVFLV
+554 KTVVYLV
-566 KYKDGLTGFGDR
+566 KHKEGLAFTGAR
-578 YNITEKASNRVVVE
+578 YNISKKASNRVVVALSE
-592 LAKKTIGE
+592 KTIGE
-600 LQTVGIDDLINTARL
+600 LQTAGIDDLINTARL

-632 LSIPKEF
+632 PSIPKEF
-639 VLDVDAKNEN
+639 VLDGTDKN
-649 GFFRLAAK
+649 GFFRLAAA
-657 GEKAEYKRVYEGD
+657 GETAEYKRVYEGD

-689 MDAVVNSTLLKEVV
+689 MDDVVNSTLLKEVV
-703 KVKERYKLR
+703 EVKERYKLK
-712 VATAAD
+712 VATAAEIAD
-718 TGRKKYISL
+718 TSVRKYISL
-727 TDVYV
+727 TDVYAA
-732 DPVYEATEYA
+732 PEYA
-742 GTFNVGYVDTDPDT
+742 GTFNVGYVETDPDT
-756 DIKFVRARGTIEAGV
+756 DIKFVRATGTIATTV
-771 TQYVIVDKASS
+771 TQYLIVDKASS

-819 YVKATGF
+819 YVKAADF
-826 DAAVATSYDKIG
+826 DAAVATSYEKIG

-888 GVAEAN
+888 GVAEAD
-894 GAYFKYNGNLY
+894 GAYFKYKGNLY

-914 FDGETATVY
+914 FDGETAAEY

-969 DKNSV
+969 DKNSI

-1000 DLNKWG
+1000 ELNTWG
-1006 NLGLKET
+1006 NLGMSE
-1013 DDELKKKVYYNGAT
+1013 AT
-1027 IEVGDMKAVEFL
+1027 LD
-1039 IFAIKALPTL
+1039 AIKLANGGEDLMASEFFKGLKVAVDATGKPTMIYFSLS

>member
-107 KSREML
+107 KSRETL
-113 DAMKVADVFKDNN
+113 GALKVADVFKDDN

-135 LGDVLKKAD
+135 LGDVLKKTG
-144 IDTTSG
+144 IDTTTG

-217 IKLEDVLPDFD
+217 IKFEDVLPDFD
-228 RDFYAEW
+228 RDLYTEW

-242 VLYRRSRA
+242 DLYRRSRA
-250 QFSPKTLI
+250 QFPQKTLI
-258 AANGTSECFEYV
+258 AANGTSEYFEYV

-291 KVSDDGNWKLKAGAE
+291 KVSDAGNWKLKAGAE

-324 IAYVV
+324 VAYVV

-405 TTKADYFEAEPWKT
+405 TTKADYFAAEPWKT

-426 KVTDEELREHPSTD
+426 KVTDEELQEHPSTD
-440 SLARYALVHVGKS
+440 SLARYALMHVGKS

-516 VVSDTTAEKATD
+516 VVSVTTAEKATD

-539 GKEYSGTFITAKYRD
+539 GKEYKGTFITAKEGD
-554 KTVDEDKTVFLV
+554 KTVYLV
-566 KYKDGLTGFGDR
+566 KYKDGLAGFGDR
-578 YNITEKASNRVVVE
+578 YNITEKASNGVVIALSE
-592 LAKKTIGE
+592 KTIGE
-600 LQTVGIDDLINTARL
+600 LQTAGIDDLINTARL

-621 DGDVFVSGDDF
+621 DGDVFV
-632 LSIPKEF
+632 
-639 VLDVDAKNEN
+639 LDSTADAKFILDKDAHGEN
-649 GFFRLAAK
+649 GFFRLAAA
-657 GEKAEYKRVYEGD
+657 GETAEYKYKRVYEGD

-718 TGRKKYISL
+718 IDNTSVRKYISL
-727 TDVYV
+727 ADVYAA
-732 DPVYEATEYA
+732 PEYA
-742 GTFNVGYVDTDPDT
+742 GTFNVGYVETDPDT
-756 DIKFVRARGTIEAGV
+756 DIKFVRARGTIAAGV

-819 YVKATGF
+819 YVKATDF
-826 DAAVATSYDKIG
+826 DAAVATSYEKIG

-888 GVAEAN
+888 GVAETN

-914 FDGETATVY
+914 FDGETATEY
-923 YACIYNGESDKILS
+923 YACIYDGESDKILS

-969 DKNSV
+969 DTNSI

-1000 DLNKWG
+1000 ELNAWG
-1006 NLGLKET
+1006 NLGMSET
-1013 DDELKKKVYYNGAT
+1013 TLD
-1027 IEVGDMKAVEFL
+1027 
-1039 IFAIKALPTL
+1039 AIKVANGGKDLTASEFFKGLNARFVDGKLEIYFKFE

>member
-107 KSREML
+107 KSRETL
-113 DAMKVADVFKDNN
+113 GALKVADVFKDDN

-135 LGDVLKKAD
+135 LGDVLKKTG
-144 IDTTSG
+144 IDTTTG

-217 IKLEDVLPDFD
+217 IKFEDVLPDFD
-228 RDFYAEW
+228 RDLYTEW

-250 QFSPKTLI
+250 QFAQKTLI
-258 AANGTSECFEYV
+258 AANGTSEYFEYV

-291 KVSDDGNWKLKAGAE
+291 KVSDAGNWKLKAGAE

-426 KVTDEELREHPSTD
+426 KVTDEELQEHPSTD
-440 SLARYALVHVGKS
+440 SLARYALMHVGKS

-516 VVSDTTAEKATD
+516 VVSVTTAEKATD

-539 GKEYSGTFITAKYRD
+539 GKEYKGTFITAKDGD
-554 KTVDEDKTVFLV
+554 KTVYLV
-566 KYKDGLTGFGDR
+566 KYKDGLAGFGDR
-578 YNITEKASNRVVVE
+578 YNITEKASNGVVVA
-592 LAKKTIGE
+592 LADKTIGE
-600 LQTVGIDDLINTARL
+600 LQTAGIDDLINTARL

-621 DGDVFVSGDDF
+621 DGDVFV
-632 LSIPKEF
+632 
-639 VLDVDAKNEN
+639 LDSTADAKFILDEDANNEN
-649 GFFRLAAK
+649 GFFRLAAA
-657 GEKAEYKRVYEGD
+657 GETAEYKRVYEGD
-670 GNAVVKK
+670 GNAVIKK

-689 MDAVVNSTLLKEVV
+689 MDDVVNSTLLKEVV
-703 KVKERYKLR
+703 EVKERYKLK
-712 VATAAD
+712 VATTAD
-718 TGRKKYISL
+718 IGNTSVRKYISL
-727 TDVYV
+727 ADVYAA
-732 DPVYEATEYA
+732 PEYA
-742 GTFNVGYVDTDPDT
+742 GTFNVGYEETDPDK
-756 DIKFVRARGTIEAGV
+756 DIKFVRARGTIAAGV
-771 TQYVIVDKASS
+771 TQYLIVDKASS

-819 YVKATGF
+819 YVKATDF
-826 DAAVATSYDKIG
+826 DAAVATSYEKIG

-888 GVAEAN
+888 GVAETN

-914 FDGETATVY
+914 FDGETATEY
-923 YACIYNGESDKILS
+923 YACIYDGESDKILS

-969 DKNSV
+969 DTNSI

-1000 DLNKWG
+1000 ELNTWG
-1006 NLGLKET
+1006 NLGMSET
-1013 DDELKKKVYYNGAT
+1013 TLD
-1027 IEVGDMKAVEFL
+1027 
-1039 IFAIKALPTL
+1039 AIKVANGGEDLTASEFFKGLNARFVDGKLEIYFKFE

>member
-107 KSREML
+107 KSRETL
-113 DAMKVADVFKDNN
+113 GALKVADVFKDDN

-135 LGDVLKKAD
+135 LGDVLKKTG
-144 IDTTSG
+144 IDTTTG

-172 LKSLEINEMTIAEMQ
+172 LKSLELNEMTIAEMQ

-217 IKLEDVLPDFD
+217 IKFEDVLPDFD
-228 RDFYAEW
+228 RDLYTEW

-250 QFSPKTLI
+250 QFPQKTLI
-258 AANGTSECFEYV
+258 AANGTSEYFEYV

-291 KVSDDGNWKLKAGAE
+291 KVSDAGNWKLKAGAE

-359 DFVTATEAGVEYFY
+359 DFVTATEAGIEYFY

-405 TTKADYFEAEPWKT
+405 TTKTDYFEAEPWKT

-426 KVTDEELREHPSTD
+426 KVTDEELTEYSSTD
-440 SLARYALVHVGKS
+440 SLVRYALMHVGKS

-516 VVSDTTAEKATD
+516 VVSVTTAEKATD
-528 GAYIALPALSA
+528 GEYIALPALSA
-539 GKEYSGTFITAKYRD
+539 GKEYKGTFITAKDGD
-554 KTVDEDKTVFLV
+554 KTVYLV
-566 KYKDGLTGFGDR
+566 KYKDGLAGFGDR
-578 YNITEKASNRVVVE
+578 YNITEKASNGVVVA
-592 LAKKTIGE
+592 LADKTIGE
-600 LQTVGIDDLINTARL
+600 LQTAGIDDLVNAARL
-615 SDVMDI
+615 SDVMDV
-621 DGDVFVSGDDF
+621 DGDVFV
-632 LSIPKEF
+632 
-639 VLDVDAKNEN
+639 LDSTADAKFILDEDANNEN
-649 GFFRLAAK
+649 GFFRLAAA
-657 GEKAEYKRVYEGD
+657 GETAEYKRVYEGD
-670 GNAVVKK
+670 GNAVIKK

-689 MDAVVNSTLLKEVV
+689 MDDVVNSTLLKEVV
-703 KVKERYKLR
+703 EVKERYKLK

-718 TGRKKYISL
+718 IGNTSVRKYISL
-727 TDVYV
+727 ADVYAAP
-732 DPVYEATEYA
+732 DYA
-742 GTFNVGYVDTDPDT
+742 GTFNVGYVETDPDT
-756 DIKFVRARGTIEAGV
+756 DIKFVRARGTIEASV

-796 STGVDEVVNGATLS
+796 STGVDEGVNRATLS

-819 YVKATGF
+819 YVKATDF
-826 DAAVATSYDKIG
+826 DAAVATSYEKIG

-855 VRNNNGDYVYLD
+855 VRNNNGDYVLLSSGYYKPTARFD
-867 KEQDGTPVNDH
+867 KTGGSYTSSPDGEWFQ
-878 IKFGTLYNEH
+878 IGTEWHNM
-888 GVAEAN
+888 N
-894 GAYFKYNGNLY
+894 
-905 KLSDYKRYK
+905 DYKRFK
-914 FDGETATVY
+914 FDGETASGY
-923 YACIYNGESDKILS
+923 YACIYDGESDKILS

-992 KIKVATLR
+992 KIKDATLR

-1027 IEVGDMKAVEFL
+1027 IEVGNMKAVEFL
-1039 IFAIKALPTL
+1039 ILAIKALPPTL

>member
-107 KSREML
+107 KSRETL
-113 DAMKVADVFKDNN
+113 GALKVADVFKDDN

-135 LGDVLKKAD
+135 LGDVLKKTG
-144 IDTTSG
+144 IDTTTG

-172 LKSLEINEMTIAEMQ
+172 LKSPEINEMTIAEMQ

-217 IKLEDVLPDFD
+217 IKFEDVLPDFD

-235 DYQNNTA
+235 DKTGA
-242 VLYRRSRA
+242 VLYKKESGGEIKLK
-250 QFSPKTLI
+250 QLI
-258 AANGTSECFEYV
+258 EADGTSEFFKFVNTEAK
-270 SNDKKVS
+270 DPAK
-277 GETYYLLDADAGTI
+277 TYYKLNREEGTI
-291 KVSDDGNWKLKAGAE
+291 KVSDDGNWELIKE
-306 LPYFKNRY
+306 LPDFNNRY
-314 DKSGNQNRFG
+314 DISGKRNRFG
-324 IAYVV
+324 LAYVV
-329 PEDSHG
+329 LVDDNQIKITKRYADRDCTVENEDG
-335 MTVTERYDA
+335 MYYFKYTKDAAGTNYRY
-344 DYSTKNESGLFYYEY
+344 
-359 DFVTATEAGVEYFY
+359 
-373 RVGAAVRT
+373 GAAIRT
-381 KIQDATGTE
+381 KIEGTD
-390 PAKYA
+390 PAQYK
-395 EIIEWRGYVE
+395 EVIEWRGYVE
-405 TTKADYFEAEPWKT
+405 ATDGFVNTTPET
-419 YGYSRDG
+419 YGYSSLAQYE
-426 KVTDEELREHPSTD
+426 KEELVKQENPD
-440 SLARYALVHVGKS
+440 LIICALVHVGKS

-516 VVSDTTAEKATD
+516 VVSVTTAEKATD

-539 GKEYSGTFITAKYRD
+539 GKEYKGTFITAKDGD
-554 KTVDEDKTVFLV
+554 KTVYLV
-566 KYKDGLTGFGDR
+566 KYKDGLAGFGDR
-578 YNITEKASNRVVVE
+578 YNITEKASNGVVVA
-592 LAKKTIGE
+592 LADKTIGE
-600 LQTVGIDDLINTARL
+600 LQTAGIDDLVNTALL
-615 SDVMDI
+615 SSVMDI

-632 LSIPKEF
+632 SSIPKEY
-639 VLDVDAKNEN
+639 VLDGTDRN

-657 GEKAEYKRVYEGD
+657 GEEAEYKRVYEGD
-670 GNAVVKK
+670 GNAVIKK

-703 KVKERYKLR
+703 DVQERYELR
-712 VATAAD
+712 KANDAEIAD
-718 TGRKKYISL
+718 NSVKKYFDL
-727 TDVYV
+727 TAIYGN
-732 DPVYEATEYA
+732 EATVFE
-742 GTFNVGYVDTDPDT
+742 GTFNVGYDIDGTDKKDIRFVSVGNTVLPADT
-756 DIKFVRARGTIEAGV
+756 
-771 TQYVIVDKASS
+771 TQYVIVKKASS

-819 YVKATGF
+819 YVKATDF
-826 DAAVATSYDKIG
+826 DAAVATSYEKIG

-888 GVAEAN
+888 GVAETN

-914 FDGETATVY
+914 FDGETATEY

-969 DKNSV
+969 DTNSI

-1000 DLNKWG
+1000 ELNAWG
-1006 NLGLKET
+1006 NLGMSE
-1013 DDELKKKVYYNGAT
+1013 AT
-1027 IEVGDMKAVEFL
+1027 LD
-1039 IFAIKALPTL
+1039 AIKVANGGEDLTASEFFKGLKVGVDATGKPIIYFSLS

>member
-42 VENYTKQEFTFID
+42 VEKYTKQEFTFID

-107 KSREML
+107 KSRETL
-113 DAMKVADVFKDNN
+113 GAMKVADVFKDNN

-135 LGDVLKKAD
+135 LGDVLKKTG

-208 GDLNSAINN
+208 GDLNSAINS
-217 IKLEDVLPDFD
+217 IKFEDVLPDFD

-235 DYQNNTA
+235 NNTGA
-242 VLYRRSRA
+242 VLYKKESGGEIKLK
-250 QFSPKTLI
+250 QLI
-258 AANGTSECFEYV
+258 EADGTSEFFKFVNTEAK
-270 SNDKKVS
+270 DPAK
-277 GETYYLLDADAGTI
+277 TYYKLNREEGTI
-291 KVSDDGNWKLKAGAE
+291 KVSDDGNWELIKE
-306 LPYFKNRY
+306 LPDFNNRY
-314 DKSGNQNRFG
+314 DISGKRNRFG
-324 IAYVV
+324 LAYVV
-329 PEDSHG
+329 LVDDNQIKITKRYADRDCTVENEDG
-335 MTVTERYDA
+335 MYYFKYTKDAAGTNYRY
-344 DYSTKNESGLFYYEY
+344 
-359 DFVTATEAGVEYFY
+359 
-373 RVGAAVRT
+373 GAAIRT
-381 KIQDATGTE
+381 KIEGTD
-390 PAKYA
+390 PAQYK
-395 EIIEWRGYVE
+395 EVIEWRGYVE
-405 TTKADYFEAEPWKT
+405 ATDGFVNTTPET
-419 YGYSRDG
+419 YGYSSPAQYE
-426 KVTDEELREHPSTD
+426 KEELVKQETPD
-440 SLARYALVHVGKS
+440 LIICALVHVGKS

-464 LNTLDGAI
+464 LNTLDGVI

-516 VVSDTTAEKATD
+516 VVSVTTAEKATD

-539 GKEYSGTFITAKYRD
+539 GKEYKGTFITAKDGD
-554 KTVDEDKTVFLV
+554 KTIYLV
-566 KYKDGLTGFGDR
+566 KYKDGLIGFGDR
-578 YNITEKASNRVVVE
+578 YNITEKASNGVVVA
-592 LAKKTIGE
+592 LADKTIGE
-600 LQTVGIDDLINTARL
+600 LQTAGIDDLVNAARL
-615 SDVMDI
+615 SDVMDV
-621 DGDVFVSGDDF
+621 DGDVFV
-632 LSIPKEF
+632 
-639 VLDVDAKNEN
+639 LDSTADAKFILDEDAHGEN
-649 GFFRLAAK
+649 GFFRLAAA
-657 GEKAEYKRVYEGD
+657 GETAEYKRVYEGD

-689 MDAVVNSTLLKEVV
+689 MDNVVNSTLLKEVV
-703 KVKERYKLR
+703 EVKERYKLR

-718 TGRKKYISL
+718 IGNTSVRKYISL
-727 TDVYV
+727 ADVYAA
-732 DPVYEATEYA
+732 PEYA
-742 GTFNVGYVDTDPDT
+742 GTFNVGYVETAPDT
-756 DIKFVRARGTIEAGV
+756 DIKFVRATGTIAAGV

-819 YVKATGF
+819 YVKATDF
-826 DAAVATSYDKIG
+826 DAAVALSYAKIG

-855 VRNNNGDYVYLD
+855 VRNNNGDYVLLSSGYY
-867 KEQDGTPVNDH
+867 KPTSRFNKTGESYTSSPNGEWFQIGTEWHNM
-878 IKFGTLYNEH
+878 N
-888 GVAEAN
+888 
-894 GAYFKYNGNLY
+894 
-905 KLSDYKRYK
+905 DYKRFK
-914 FDGETATVY
+914 FDGETATEY

>member
-34 VAAVSVND
+34 VAAVSIND
-42 VENYTKQEFTFID
+42 VEKYTKQEFTFID

-107 KSREML
+107 KSRETL
-113 DAMKVADVFKDNN
+113 GALKVADVFKDDN

-135 LGDVLKKAD
+135 LGDVLKKTG
-144 IDTTSG
+144 IDTTTG

-172 LKSLEINEMTIAEMQ
+172 LKSLELNEMTIAEMQ

-217 IKLEDVLPDFD
+217 IKFEDVLPDFD

-235 DYQNNTA
+235 DNTGA
-242 VLYRRSRA
+242 VLYKKESGGEIKLK
-250 QFSPKTLI
+250 QLI
-258 AANGTSECFEYV
+258 EADGTSEFFKFVNTEAK
-270 SNDKKVS
+270 DPAK
-277 GETYYLLDADAGTI
+277 TYYKLNREEGTI
-291 KVSDDGNWKLKAGAE
+291 KVSDDGNWELIKE
-306 LPYFKNRY
+306 LPDFNNRY
-314 DKSGNQNRFG
+314 DISGKRNRFG
-324 IAYVV
+324 LAYVV
-329 PEDSHG
+329 LVDDNQIKITKRYADRDCTVENEDG
-335 MTVTERYDA
+335 MYYFKYTKDAAGTNYRY
-344 DYSTKNESGLFYYEY
+344 
-359 DFVTATEAGVEYFY
+359 
-373 RVGAAVRT
+373 GAAIRT
-381 KIQDATGTE
+381 KIEGTD
-390 PAKYA
+390 PAQYK
-395 EIIEWRGYVE
+395 EVIEWRGYVE
-405 TTKADYFEAEPWKT
+405 ATDGFVNTTPET
-419 YGYSRDG
+419 YGYSSPAQYE
-426 KVTDEELREHPSTD
+426 KEELVKQETPD
-440 SLARYALVHVGKS
+440 LIICALVHVGKS

-516 VVSDTTAEKATD
+516 VVSVTTAEKATD

-539 GKEYSGTFITAKYRD
+539 GKEYKGTFITAKDGD
-554 KTVDEDKTVFLV
+554 KDVYLV
-566 KYKDGLTGFGDR
+566 KYKDGLVGFGDR
-578 YNITEKASNRVVVE
+578 YNIREKASNGVVVA
-592 LAKKTIGE
+592 LADKTIGE
-600 LQTVGIDDLINTARL
+600 LQTAGIDDLINTALL
-615 SDVMDI
+615 SGVMDI
-621 DGDVFVSGDDF
+621 DGDVFVSD
-632 LSIPKEF
+632 STA
-639 VLDVDAKNEN
+639 DAKFILDEDAHGEN
-649 GFFRLAAK
+649 GFFRLAAA
-657 GEKAEYKRVYEGD
+657 GETAEYKRVYEGD

-689 MDAVVNSTLLKEVV
+689 MDDVVNSTLLKEVV
-703 KVKERYKLR
+703 EVKERYKLK
-712 VATAAD
+712 VATATEIGD
-718 TGRKKYISL
+718 TSVRKYISL
-727 TDVYV
+727 ADVYA
-732 DPVYEATEYA
+732 ATDYA
-742 GTFNVGYVDTDPDT
+742 GTFNVGYVETDPDT
-756 DIKFVRARGTIEAGV
+756 DIKFVRATGTISEGV

-796 STGVDEVVNGATLS
+796 STGVDEVVNNAKLS

-819 YVKATGF
+819 YVKATDF
-826 DAAVATSYDKIG
+826 DEAVAISHDKIG

-855 VRNNNGDYVYLD
+855 VRNNNGDYVRLSS
-867 KEQDGTPVNDH
+867 G
-878 IKFGTLYNEH
+878 
-888 GVAEAN
+888 
-894 GAYFKYNGNLY
+894 YFKPTSRFNKIGESYTSSPDGEWFQIGTEWHNMN
-905 KLSDYKRYK
+905 DYKRYK
-914 FDGETATVY
+914 FDGENEEY
-923 YACIYNGESDKILS
+923 YACIYDGESDKILS

-969 DKNSV
+969 DENSI

-992 KIKVATLR
+992 KIKDATLR
-1000 DLNKWG
+1000 ELNTWG
-1006 NLGLKET
+1006 NLGLT
-1013 DDELKKKVYYNGAT
+1013 DEELNKTVKGTSIKA
-1027 IEVGDMKAVEFL
+1027 GDMKAADF
-1039 IFAIKALPTL
+1039 IRIAISLATE

>member
-107 KSREML
+107 KSRETL
-113 DAMKVADVFKDNN
+113 GAMKVADVFKDDN

-135 LGDVLKKAD
+135 LGDVLKKTG

-201 TVANVKI
+201 TVANLKI

-217 IKLEDVLPDFD
+217 IKFEDVLPDFD

-258 AANGTSECFEYV
+258 AANGTSEYFEYV
-270 SNDKKVS
+270 PNDKKVS

-291 KVSDDGNWKLKAGAE
+291 KVSDAGNWKLKAGAE

-314 DKSGNQNRFG
+314 DKAGNQNRFG

-405 TTKADYFEAEPWKT
+405 TTKTDYFETGSWKT
-419 YGYSRDG
+419 YGYSRYG
-426 KVTDEELREHPSTD
+426 KVTDEELTEYKPTD
-440 SLARYALVHVGKS
+440 SLARYALMHVGKS

-480 IEITDDSADILKKLK
+480 IEITDASADILKKLK

-516 VVSDTTAEKATD
+516 VVSVTTAEKATD

-539 GKEYSGTFITAKYRD
+539 DKEYKGTFITAKDGD
-554 KTVDEDKTVFLV
+554 KTVYLV
-566 KYKDGLTGFGDR
+566 KHKEGLAFTGDR
-578 YNITEKASNRVVVE
+578 YNIAEKASNGVVVA
-592 LAKKTIGE
+592 LADKTIGE
-600 LQTVGIDDLINTARL
+600 LQTAGIDDIINTAQL
-615 SDVMDI
+615 SKVMDV
-621 DGDVFVSGDDF
+621 DGDVFV
-632 LSIPKEF
+632 
-639 VLDVDAKNEN
+639 LDSTADAKFILDLDAHGEN
-649 GFFRLAAK
+649 GFFRLAAA
-657 GEKAEYKRVYEGD
+657 GETAEYKRVYEGD

-689 MDAVVNSTLLKEVV
+689 MDDVVNNTLLKEVV

-718 TGRKKYISL
+718 IDNTSVRKYISL
-727 TDVYV
+727 ADVYSA
-732 DPVYEATEYA
+732 PVAPEYA
-742 GTFNVGYVDTDPDT
+742 GTFNVGYVEIDPDT
-756 DIKFVRARGTIEAGV
+756 DIKFVRATGTIAAGV

-819 YVKATGF
+819 YVKARDF
-826 DAAVATSYDKIG
+826 DAAVATSYEKIG

-888 GVAEAN
+888 GVVETN

-914 FDGETATVY
+914 FDGETATAY
-923 YACIYNGESDKILS
+923 YACIYEGESDKILS

-944 KDLADSGTMDKIVKD
+944 KDLADGGTMDKIVKD

-1000 DLNKWG
+1000 ELNTWG
-1006 NLGLKET
+1006 NLGMSETMLDEIKVANGGEDLKASEFFKG
-1013 DDELKKKVYYNGAT
+1013 LKVGFDAT
-1027 IEVGDMKAVEFL
+1027 GKPIIYFSL
-1039 IFAIKALPTL
+1039 S

>member
-99 SLEITVDD
+99 SLEITVDA
-107 KSREML
+107 KSRETL
-113 DAMKVADVFKDNN
+113 GAMKVADVFKDDN

-135 LGDVLKKAD
+135 LGDVLKKTG

-217 IKLEDVLPDFD
+217 IKFEDVLPDFD

-235 DYQNNTA
+235 DNTGA
-242 VLYRRSRA
+242 VLYKKESGGEIKLK
-250 QFSPKTLI
+250 QLI
-258 AANGTSECFEYV
+258 EADGTSEFFKFVNTEAK
-270 SNDKKVS
+270 DPAK
-277 GETYYLLDADAGTI
+277 TYYKLNREEGTI
-291 KVSDDGNWKLKAGAE
+291 KVSDDGNWELIKE
-306 LPYFKNRY
+306 LPDFNNRY
-314 DKSGNQNRFG
+314 DISGKRNRFG
-324 IAYVV
+324 LAYVV
-329 PEDSHG
+329 LVDDNQIKITKRYADRACTVENEDG
-335 MTVTERYDA
+335 MYYFKYTKDAAGTNYRY
-344 DYSTKNESGLFYYEY
+344 
-359 DFVTATEAGVEYFY
+359 
-373 RVGAAVRT
+373 GAAIRT
-381 KIQDATGTE
+381 KIEGTD
-390 PAKYA
+390 PAQYK
-395 EIIEWRGYVE
+395 EVIEWRGYVE
-405 TTKADYFEAEPWKT
+405 ATDGFVNTTPET
-419 YGYSRDG
+419 YGYSSLAQYE
-426 KVTDEELREHPSTD
+426 KEELVKQETPD
-440 SLARYALVHVGKS
+440 LIICALVHVGKS

-502 DKDVKNVKVGDIMK
+502 DKDVKNIKVGDIMK
-516 VVSDTTAEKATD
+516 VVSVTTAEKATD

-539 GKEYSGTFITAKYRD
+539 GKEYKGTFITAKDGD
-554 KTVDEDKTVFLV
+554 KTVYLV
-566 KYKDGLTGFGDR
+566 KYKDGLAGFGDR
-578 YNITEKASNRVVVE
+578 YNITEKASNGVVVA
-592 LAKKTIGE
+592 LADKTIGE
-600 LQTVGIDDLINTARL
+600 LQTAGIDDLVNAARL
-615 SDVMDI
+615 SDVMDV
-621 DGDVFVSGDDF
+621 DGDVFVEDTTG
-632 LSIPKEF
+632 EF
-639 VLDVDAKNEN
+639 VLDVDTAGKN

-657 GEKAEYKRVYEGD
+657 GEDAEYKRVYEGD

-689 MDAVVNSTLLKEVV
+689 MDDVVNSTLLKEVV
-703 KVKERYKLR
+703 EVKERYELKK
-712 VATAAD
+712 ATTDEIAD
-718 TGRKKYISL
+718 NSIKKYFDL
-727 TDVYV
+727 TAIYGNAETVF
-732 DPVYEATEYA
+732 EGA
-742 GTFNVGYVDTDPDT
+742 FNVGY
-756 DIKFVRARGTIEAGV
+756 DIEDSDKKDIRFVSVGDAALPAGT
-771 TQYVIVDKASS
+771 TQYVIAKKASS

-796 STGVDEVVNGATLS
+796 STGIDEVVNRATLL
-810 DVLEIDGKV
+810 DVLEIDGRV
-819 YVKATGF
+819 YVKAN
-826 DAAVATSYDKIG
+826 DYADAVALSNAKIG
-838 QHVAYYKD
+838 QPVAYYKEAK
-846 GNLFLEAGY
+846 LFLEADY
-855 VRNNNGDYVYLD
+855 IRNNKGTYVFIDAKYY
-867 KEQDGTPVNDH
+867 
-878 IKFGTLYNEH
+878 KF
-888 GVAEAN
+888 
-894 GAYFKYNGNLY
+894 GNLY
-905 KLSDYKRYK
+905 KETATGYVVDNDNGTHFLYEGNYYKIADYKRYN
-914 FDGETATVY
+914 FDGETVTEF
-923 YACIYNGESDKILS
+923 YACVYEGKTEKILA
-937 KMATMTV
+937 KMATMTIQ
-944 KDLADSGTMDKIVKD
+944 DLAKEGTMEKVMND
-959 MRIGDVMELN
+959 MRLNEVMKIK
-969 DKNSV
+969 DSTSI
-974 LYGLGNS
+974 LYGLDNS
-981 KISSIEAEVSD
+981 KLSSIEAEVTD
-992 KIKVATLR
+992 KIKDATLR
-1000 DLNKWG
+1000 ELNNWG

-1039 IFAIKALPTL
+1039 ILAIKALPTLP

>member
-107 KSREML
+107 KSRETL
-113 DAMKVADVFKDNN
+113 GAMKVADVFKDNN

-135 LGDVLKKAD
+135 LGDVLKKTG

-208 GDLNSAINN
+208 GDLNSAINS
-217 IKLEDVLPDFD
+217 IKFEDVLPDFD

-235 DYQNNTA
+235 DYQNDTA

-250 QFSPKTLI
+250 QFPQKTLI
-258 AANGTSECFEYV
+258 AANGTSEYFEYV

-516 VVSDTTAEKATD
+516 VVSVTTAEKATD
-528 GAYIALPALSA
+528 GAYGAYIALPALSA
-539 GKEYSGTFITAKYRD
+539 GKEYKGTFITAKDGD
-554 KTVDEDKTVFLV
+554 KTVYLV

-578 YNITEKASNRVVVE
+578 YNITEKASNGVVVA
-592 LAKKTIGE
+592 LADKTIGE
-600 LQTVGIDDLINTARL
+600 LQTAGIDDIVNAARL
-615 SDVMDI
+615 SSVMDI
-621 DGDVFVSGDDF
+621 DGDVFVSD
-632 LSIPKEF
+632 STA
-639 VLDVDAKNEN
+639 DAKFILDLDAHGEN
-649 GFFRLAAK
+649 GFFRLAAA
-657 GEKAEYKRVYEGD
+657 GEAAEYKRVYEGD

-689 MDAVVNSTLLKEVV
+689 MDDVVNSTLLKEVV
-703 KVKERYKLR
+703 KVKERYKLS
-712 VATAAD
+712 VATAAQKDD
-718 TGRKKYISL
+718 TSVRKYISL
-727 TDVYV
+727 ADVYS
-732 DPVYEATEYA
+732 ASEYA
-742 GTFNVGYVDTDPDT
+742 GTFNVGYVESDPDT
-756 DIKFVRARGTIEAGV
+756 DIKFVRATGTIAASV

-819 YVKATGF
+819 YVKATDF
-826 DAAVATSYDKIG
+826 DAAVALSHEKIG

-888 GVAEAN
+888 GVAEAD

-905 KLSDYKRYK
+905 KLSDYKRYN

-923 YACIYNGESDKILS
+923 YACIYEGESDKILS

-981 KISSIEAEVSD
+981 KISSIEAEVTD
-992 KIKVATLR
+992 KIKDATLR
-1000 DLNKWG
+1000 ELNTWG
-1006 NLGLKET
+1006 NLGMSE
-1013 DDELKKKVYYNGAT
+1013 AT
-1027 IEVGDMKAVEFL
+1027 LD
-1039 IFAIKALPTL
+1039 AIKAANGNEDLTASEFFKGLNARFVDEKLEIYFKFK

>member
-9 LTFILGLVVGVLLV
+9 LTFILGIVVGVLLV

-107 KSREML
+107 KSRETL
-113 DAMKVADVFKDNN
+113 GALKVADVFKDDN

-135 LGDVLKKAD
+135 LGDVLKKTG
-144 IDTTSG
+144 IDTTTG

-217 IKLEDVLPDFD
+217 IKFEDVLPDFD
-228 RDFYAEW
+228 RDLYTEW

-250 QFSPKTLI
+250 QFPQKTLI
-258 AANGTSECFEYV
+258 AANGTSEYFEYV

-291 KVSDDGNWKLKAGAE
+291 KVSDAGNWKLKAGAE

-405 TTKADYFEAEPWKT
+405 TTKADYFAAEPWKT

-426 KVTDEELREHPSTD
+426 KVTDEELQEHPSTD
-440 SLARYALVHVGKS
+440 SLARYALMHVGKS

-516 VVSDTTAEKATD
+516 VVSVTTAEKATD

-539 GKEYSGTFITAKYRD
+539 GKEYKGTFITAKDGD
-554 KTVDEDKTVFLV
+554 KTVYLV
-566 KYKDGLTGFGDR
+566 KYKDGLAGFGDR
-578 YNITEKASNRVVVE
+578 YNITEKASNGVVVA
-592 LAKKTIGE
+592 LADKTIGE
-600 LQTVGIDDLINTARL
+600 LQTAGIDDLVNTARL
-615 SDVMDI
+615 SDVMDV
-621 DGDVFVSGDDF
+621 DGDVFV
-632 LSIPKEF
+632 
-639 VLDVDAKNEN
+639 LDSTADAKFILDEDANNEN
-649 GFFRLAAK
+649 GFFRLAAA
-657 GEKAEYKRVYEGD
+657 GETAEYKRVYEGD

-689 MDAVVNSTLLKEVV
+689 MDDVVNSTLLKEVV
-703 KVKERYKLR
+703 EVKERYKLK

-718 TGRKKYISL
+718 IGNTSVRKYISL
-727 TDVYV
+727 ADVYAV
-732 DPVYEATEYA
+732 LEYA
-742 GTFNVGYVDTDPDT
+742 GTFNVGYVETDPDT
-756 DIKFVRARGTIEAGV
+756 DIKFVRARGTIAAGV

-819 YVKATGF
+819 YVKAADF
-826 DAAVATSYDKIG
+826 DAAVATSHDKIG

-855 VRNNNGDYVYLD
+855 VRNNNGDYVLLSSGYYKPTARFD
-867 KEQDGTPVNDH
+867 KTGESYTSSPDGEWFQ
-878 IKFGTLYNEH
+878 IGTEWHNM
-888 GVAEAN
+888 N
-894 GAYFKYNGNLY
+894 
-905 KLSDYKRYK
+905 DYKRYN
-914 FDGETATVY
+914 FDGETASGY
-923 YACIYNGESDKILS
+923 YACIYDGESDKILS

-969 DKNSV
+969 DTNSI

-1000 DLNKWG
+1000 ELNAWG
-1006 NLGLKET
+1006 NLGMSET
-1013 DDELKKKVYYNGAT
+1013 TLD
-1027 IEVGDMKAVEFL
+1027 
-1039 IFAIKALPTL
+1039 AIKVANGGKDLTASEFFKGLKVGVDATGKPIIYFSLS

>member
-107 KSREML
+107 KSRETL
-113 DAMKVADVFKDNN
+113 GAMKVADVFKDNN

-135 LGDVLKKAD
+135 LGDVLKKTG
-144 IDTTSG
+144 IDTTTG

-172 LKSLEINEMTIAEMQ
+172 LKSLELNEMTIAEMQ

-217 IKLEDVLPDFD
+217 IKFEDVLPDFD

-250 QFSPKTLI
+250 QFPQKTLI
-258 AANGTSECFEYV
+258 AANGTSEYFEYV

-516 VVSDTTAEKATD
+516 VVSVTTAEKATD

-539 GKEYSGTFITAKYRD
+539 DKEYKGTFITAKDGD
-554 KTVDEDKTVFLV
+554 KTVYLV
-566 KYKDGLTGFGDR
+566 KYKDGLAGFGDR
-578 YNITEKASNRVVVE
+578 YNITEKASNGVVVA
-592 LAKKTIGE
+592 LA
-600 LQTVGIDDLINTARL
+600 
-615 SDVMDI
+615 
-621 DGDVFVSGDDF
+621 
-632 LSIPKEF
+632 
-639 VLDVDAKNEN
+639 
-649 GFFRLAAK
+649 
-657 GEKAEYKRVYEGD
+657 
-670 GNAVVKK
+670 
-677 LSTIGVNNIAAR
+677 
-689 MDAVVNSTLLKEVV
+689 
-703 KVKERYKLR
+703 
-712 VATAAD
+712 
-718 TGRKKYISL
+718 
-727 TDVYV
+727 
-732 DPVYEATEYA
+732 
-742 GTFNVGYVDTDPDT
+742 
-756 DIKFVRARGTIEAGV
+756 
-771 TQYVIVDKASS
+771 
-782 GVLVGLQD
+782 D

-819 YVKATGF
+819 YVKAADF
-826 DAAVATSYDKIG
+826 DAAVALSYAKIG

-855 VRNNNGDYVYLD
+855 VRNNSGDYVLLSSGYY
-867 KEQDGTPVNDH
+867 KPTSRFNKTGESYTSSPDGEWFQ
-878 IKFGTLYNEH
+878 IGTEWHNM
-888 GVAEAN
+888 N
-894 GAYFKYNGNLY
+894 
-905 KLSDYKRYK
+905 DYKRYN
-914 FDGETATVY
+914 FDGEAATEY
-923 YACIYNGESDKILS
+923 YACIYDGESDKILS

-969 DKNSV
+969 DKNSI

-1000 DLNKWG
+1000 ELNTWG
-1006 NLGLKET
+1006 NLGLTEA
-1013 DDELKKKVYYNGAT
+1013 ELNKTVKGTT
-1027 IEVGDMKAVEFL
+1027 IKAGDMKAADF
-1039 IFAIKALPTL
+1039 IRIAIRLATE

>member
-42 VENYTKQEFTFID
+42 VEKYTKQEFTFID

-107 KSREML
+107 KSRETL
-113 DAMKVADVFKDNN
+113 GAMKVADVFKGDN

-135 LGDVLKKAD
+135 LGDVLKKTG
-144 IDTTSG
+144 IDTTTG

-217 IKLEDVLPDFD
+217 IKFEDVLPDFD

-235 DYQNNTA
+235 DNTGA
-242 VLYRRSRA
+242 VLYKKESGGEIKLK
-250 QFSPKTLI
+250 QLI
-258 AANGTSECFEYV
+258 EADGTSEFFKFVNTEAK
-270 SNDKKVS
+270 DPAK
-277 GETYYLLDADAGTI
+277 TYYKLNREEGTI
-291 KVSDDGNWKLKAGAE
+291 KVSDDGNWELIKE
-306 LPYFKNRY
+306 LPDFNNRY
-314 DKSGNQNRFG
+314 DISGKRNRFG
-324 IAYVV
+324 LAYVV
-329 PEDSHG
+329 LVDDNQIKITKRYADRACTVENEDG
-335 MTVTERYDA
+335 MYYFKYTKDVAGTNYRY
-344 DYSTKNESGLFYYEY
+344 
-359 DFVTATEAGVEYFY
+359 
-373 RVGAAVRT
+373 GAAIRT
-381 KIQDATGTE
+381 KIEGTD
-390 PAKYA
+390 PAQYK
-395 EIIEWRGYVE
+395 EVIEWRGYVE
-405 TTKADYFEAEPWKT
+405 ATDGFVNTTPET
-419 YGYSRDG
+419 YGYSSPAQYE
-426 KVTDEELREHPSTD
+426 KEELVKQETPD
-440 SLARYALVHVGKS
+440 LIMCALVHVGKS

-516 VVSDTTAEKATD
+516 VVSVTTAEKATD

-539 GKEYSGTFITAKYRD
+539 GKEYKGTFITAKDGD
-554 KTVDEDKTVFLV
+554 KTVYLV

-578 YNITEKASNRVVVE
+578 YNIIEKASNGVVVA
-592 LAKKTIGE
+592 LADKTIGE
-600 LQTVGIDDLINTARL
+600 LQTAGIDDLVNAARL

-621 DGDVFVSGDDF
+621 DGDVFVLDKDSTDAKF
-632 LSIPKEF
+632 I
-639 VLDVDAKNEN
+639 LDVDAHGEN
-649 GFFRLAAK
+649 GFFRLAAA
-657 GEKAEYKRVYEGD
+657 GETAEYKRVYEGG

-689 MDAVVNSTLLKEVV
+689 MDNVVNSTLLKEVV
-703 KVKERYKLR
+703 EVKERYKLR
-712 VATAAD
+712 VATAAEIGN
-718 TGRKKYISL
+718 TSVRKYISL
-727 TDVYV
+727 AD
-732 DPVYEATEYA
+732 VYEAPEYA
-742 GTFNVGYVDTDPDT
+742 GTFNVGYVETDPDT
-756 DIKFVRARGTIEAGV
+756 DIKFVRATGTIATSV

-819 YVKATGF
+819 YVKAIDF
-826 DAAVATSYDKIG
+826 DAAVATSYEKIG

-888 GVAEAN
+888 GVAETD

-905 KLSDYKRYK
+905 KLSDYKRFK
-914 FDGETATVY
+914 FDGETATEY
-923 YACIYNGESDKILS
+923 YACIYEGESDKILS

-981 KISSIEAEVSD
+981 KVSSIEAEVTD
-992 KIKVATLR
+992 KIKDATLR
-1000 DLNKWG
+1000 ELNAWG
-1006 NLGLKET
+1006 NLGLTEE
-1013 DDELKKKVYYNGAT
+1013 ELNKTVKVTG
-1027 IEVGDMKAVEFL
+1027 EKVGEMKAADL
-1039 IFAIKALPTL
+1039 IRIAIRLATE

>member
-9 LTFILGLVVGVLLV
+9 LTFVLGLVVGVLLV

-107 KSREML
+107 KSRETL
-113 DAMKVADVFKDNN
+113 GAMKVADVFKDNN

-135 LGDVLKKAD
+135 LGDVLKKTG

-217 IKLEDVLPDFD
+217 IKFEDVLPDFD

-235 DYQNNTA
+235 DNTGA
-242 VLYRRSRA
+242 VLYKKESGGEIKLK
-250 QFSPKTLI
+250 QLI
-258 AANGTSECFEYV
+258 EADGTSEFFKFVNTEAK
-270 SNDKKVS
+270 DPAK
-277 GETYYLLDADAGTI
+277 TYYKLNREEGTI
-291 KVSDDGNWKLKAGAE
+291 KVSDDGNWELIKE
-306 LPYFKNRY
+306 LPDFNNRY
-314 DKSGNQNRFG
+314 DISGKRNRFG
-324 IAYVV
+324 LAYVV
-329 PEDSHG
+329 LVDDNQIKITKRYADRDCTVENEDG
-335 MTVTERYDA
+335 MYYFKYTKDAAGTNYRY
-344 DYSTKNESGLFYYEY
+344 
-359 DFVTATEAGVEYFY
+359 
-373 RVGAAVRT
+373 GAAIRT
-381 KIQDATGTE
+381 KIEGTD
-390 PAKYA
+390 PAQYK
-395 EIIEWRGYVE
+395 EVIEWRGYVE
-405 TTKADYFEAEPWKT
+405 ATDGFVNTTPET
-419 YGYSRDG
+419 YGYSSPAQYE
-426 KVTDEELREHPSTD
+426 KEELVKQETPD
-440 SLARYALVHVGKS
+440 LIICALVHVGKS

-480 IEITDDSADILKKLK
+480 IEITDASADILKKLK

-516 VVSDTTAEKATD
+516 VVSVTTAEKVAD
-528 GAYIALPALSA
+528 GAYIALPALSE

-554 KTVDEDKTVFLV
+554 KTIDEDKTVFLV
-566 KYKDGLTGFGDR
+566 KYKKGLAFTGDR
-578 YNITEKASNRVVVE
+578 YNITEKASNGVVVA
-592 LAKKTIGE
+592 LADKTIGE
-600 LQTVGIDDLINTARL
+600 LQTAGIDDLINAARL

-621 DGDVFVSGDDF
+621 DGDVFV
-632 LSIPKEF
+632 
-639 VLDVDAKNEN
+639 LDSTADAKFILDLDAHGEN

-657 GEKAEYKRVYEGD
+657 GDTAENKYKRVYEGD
-670 GNAVVKK
+670 GNAVIKK

-689 MDAVVNSTLLKEVV
+689 MDDVVNSTLLKEAV
-703 KVKERYKLR
+703 KVKERYKLK
-712 VATAAD
+712 VATAAEIDD
-718 TGRKKYISL
+718 TSVRKYISL
-727 TDVYV
+727 ADVYSA
-732 DPVYEATEYA
+732 PVASEYA
-742 GTFNVGYVDTDPDT
+742 GTFNVGYVETDPDT
-756 DIKFVRARGTIEAGV
+756 DIKFVRARGTIATGV

-796 STGVDEVVNGATLS
+796 STGIDEVVNGATLS

-819 YVKATGF
+819 YVKATDF

-888 GVAEAN
+888 GVAEAD

-914 FDGETATVY
+914 FDGETATEY

-981 KISSIEAEVSD
+981 KISSIEAEVTD
-992 KIKVATLR
+992 KIKDATLR
-1000 DLNKWG
+1000 ELNAWG
-1006 NLGLKET
+1006 NLGLTEE
-1013 DDELKKKVYYNGAT
+1013 ELNKTVRGTT
-1027 IEVGDMKAVEFL
+1027 IKVGDMKAAEFL
-1039 IFAIKALPTL
+1039 KLAIQFATNP

>member
-107 KSREML
+107 KSRETL
-113 DAMKVADVFKDNN
+113 GALKVADVFKDDN

-135 LGDVLKKAD
+135 LGDVLKKTG
-144 IDTTSG
+144 IDTTTG

-172 LKSLEINEMTIAEMQ
+172 LKSLELNEMTIAEMQ

-217 IKLEDVLPDFD
+217 IKFEDVLPDFD
-228 RDFYAEW
+228 RDLYTEW

-250 QFSPKTLI
+250 QFAQKTLI
-258 AANGTSECFEYV
+258 AANGTSEYFEYV
-270 SNDKKVS
+270 PNDKKVS

-324 IAYVV
+324 VAYVV

-359 DFVTATEAGVEYFY
+359 DFVTATEAGIEYFY

-395 EIIEWRGYVE
+395 EIIKWRGYVE
-405 TTKADYFEAEPWKT
+405 TTKTDYFEAEPWKT

-426 KVTDEELREHPSTD
+426 KVTDEELQEHPSTD
-440 SLARYALVHVGKS
+440 SLARYALMHVGKS

-516 VVSDTTAEKATD
+516 VVSVTTAEKATD

-539 GKEYSGTFITAKYRD
+539 GKEYKGTFITAKYRD
-554 KTVDEDKTVFLV
+554 KTVYLV
-566 KYKDGLTGFGDR
+566 KYKDGLAFTGDR
-578 YNITEKASNRVVVE
+578 YNITEKASNGVVVALSE
-592 LAKKTIGE
+592 KTIGE
-600 LQTVGIDDLINTARL
+600 LQTAGIDDLINTALL
-615 SDVMDI
+615 SGVMDI
-621 DGDVFVSGDDF
+621 DGDVFVSD
-632 LSIPKEF
+632 STA
-639 VLDVDAKNEN
+639 DAKFILDEDAHGEN
-649 GFFRLAAK
+649 GFFRLAAA
-657 GEKAEYKRVYEGD
+657 GETAEYKYKRVYEGD

-689 MDAVVNSTLLKEVV
+689 MDDVVNSTLLKEVV
-703 KVKERYKLR
+703 EVKERYKLK
-712 VATAAD
+712 VATATEIGD
-718 TGRKKYISL
+718 TNVRKYISL
-727 TDVYV
+727 TDVY
-732 DPVYEATEYA
+732 AASEYA
-742 GTFNVGYVDTDPDT
+742 GTFNVGYVETDPGT
-756 DIKFVRARGTIEAGV
+756 DIKFVRATGTISEGV

-796 STGVDEVVNGATLS
+796 STGVDEVVNNAKLS

-819 YVKATGF
+819 YVKATDF
-826 DAAVATSYDKIG
+826 DEAVATSYAKIG

-855 VRNNNGDYVYLD
+855 VRNNNGDYVRLSS
-867 KEQDGTPVNDH
+867 G
-878 IKFGTLYNEH
+878 
-888 GVAEAN
+888 
-894 GAYFKYNGNLY
+894 YFKPTSRFNKIGESYTSSPDGEWFQIGTEWHNMN
-905 KLSDYKRYK
+905 DYKRYK
-914 FDGETATVY
+914 FDGENEEY
-923 YACIYNGESDKILS
+923 YACIYDGESDKILS

-969 DKNSV
+969 DKNSI

-992 KIKVATLR
+992 KIKDATLR
-1000 DLNKWG
+1000 ELNTWG
-1006 NLGLKET
+1006 NLGMSE
-1013 DDELKKKVYYNGAT
+1013 AT
-1027 IEVGDMKAVEFL
+1027 LD
-1039 IFAIKALPTL
+1039 AIKVANGGEDLTASEFFKGLNVRFVDGKLEIYFKFE

>member
-9 LTFILGLVVGVLLV
+9 LTFILGIVVGVLLV

-107 KSREML
+107 KSRETL
-113 DAMKVADVFKDNN
+113 GALKVADVFKDDN

-135 LGDVLKKAD
+135 LGDVLKKTG
-144 IDTTSG
+144 IDTTTG

-172 LKSLEINEMTIAEMQ
+172 LKSLELNEMTIAEMQ

-217 IKLEDVLPDFD
+217 IKFEDVLPDFD
-228 RDFYAEW
+228 RDLYTEW

-250 QFSPKTLI
+250 QFPQKTLI
-258 AANGTSECFEYV
+258 AANGTSEYFEYV

-291 KVSDDGNWKLKAGAE
+291 KVSDAGNWKLKAGAE

-324 IAYVV
+324 VAYVV
-329 PEDSHG
+329 PVDKNG
-335 MTVTERYDA
+335 MTVTERFSDNA
-344 DYSTKNESGLFYYEY
+344 CTVSDESGLFYYEY

-426 KVTDEELREHPSTD
+426 KVTDEELTEYSSTD
-440 SLARYALVHVGKS
+440 SLVRYALMHVGKS

-480 IEITDDSADILKKLK
+480 IEITDASADILKKLK

-516 VVSDTTAEKATD
+516 VVSVTTAEKATD
-528 GAYIALPALSA
+528 GEYIALPALSA
-539 GKEYSGTFITAKYRD
+539 GKEYKGTFITAKEGD
-554 KTVDEDKTVFLV
+554 KTVYLV
-566 KYKDGLTGFGDR
+566 KYKDGLAGFGDR
-578 YNITEKASNRVVVE
+578 YNITEKASNGVVVALSE
-592 LAKKTIGE
+592 KTIGE
-600 LQTVGIDDLINTARL
+600 LQTAGIDDLINTARL
-615 SDVMDI
+615 SDVMDV
-621 DGDVFVSGDDF
+621 DGDVFV
-632 LSIPKEF
+632 
-639 VLDVDAKNEN
+639 LDSTADAKFILDEDANNEN
-649 GFFRLAAK
+649 GFFRLAAA
-657 GEKAEYKRVYEGD
+657 GETAEYKRVYEGD

-689 MDAVVNSTLLKEVV
+689 MDDVVNSTLLKEVV
-703 KVKERYKLR
+703 EVKERYKLK

-718 TGRKKYISL
+718 IGNTSVRKYISL
-727 TDVYV
+727 ADVYAA
-732 DPVYEATEYA
+732 PEYA
-742 GTFNVGYVDTDPDT
+742 GTFNVGYVETDPDT
-756 DIKFVRARGTIEAGV
+756 DIKFVRARGTIAAGV

-796 STGVDEVVNGATLS
+796 STGVDEVVNRATLS

-819 YVKATGF
+819 YVKAADF
-826 DAAVATSYDKIG
+826 DAAVATSHDKIG

-855 VRNNNGDYVYLD
+855 VRNNNGDYVLLSSGYYKPTARFD
-867 KEQDGTPVNDH
+867 KTGESYTSSSDGEWFQ
-878 IKFGTLYNEH
+878 IGTEWHNM
-888 GVAEAN
+888 N
-894 GAYFKYNGNLY
+894 
-905 KLSDYKRYK
+905 DYKRFK
-914 FDGETATVY
+914 FDGETAAEY
-923 YACIYNGESDKILS
+923 YACIYDGESDKILS

-969 DKNSV
+969 DKNSI

-1000 DLNKWG
+1000 ELNAWG
-1006 NLGLKET
+1006 NLGMSE
-1013 DDELKKKVYYNGAT
+1013 AT
-1027 IEVGDMKAVEFL
+1027 LD
-1039 IFAIKALPTL
+1039 AIKTANGGKDLTASEFFKGLKVGVDATGKPIIYFSLS

>member
-42 VENYTKQEFTFID
+42 VEKYTKQEFTFID

-107 KSREML
+107 KSRETL
-113 DAMKVADVFKDNN
+113 GAMKVADVFKDNN

-135 LGDVLKKAD
+135 LGDVLKKTG

-217 IKLEDVLPDFD
+217 IKFEDVLPDFD

-235 DYQNNTA
+235 DNTGA
-242 VLYRRSRA
+242 VLYKKESGGEIKLK
-250 QFSPKTLI
+250 QLI
-258 AANGTSECFEYV
+258 EADGTSEFFKFVNTEAK
-270 SNDKKVS
+270 DPAK
-277 GETYYLLDADAGTI
+277 TYYKLNREEGTI
-291 KVSDDGNWKLKAGAE
+291 KVSDDGNWELIKE
-306 LPYFKNRY
+306 LPDFNNRY
-314 DKSGNQNRFG
+314 DISGKRNRFG
-324 IAYVV
+324 LAYVV
-329 PEDSHG
+329 LVDDNQIKITKRYADRDCTVENEDG
-335 MTVTERYDA
+335 MYYFKYTKDAAGTNYRY
-344 DYSTKNESGLFYYEY
+344 
-359 DFVTATEAGVEYFY
+359 
-373 RVGAAVRT
+373 GAAIRT
-381 KIQDATGTE
+381 KIEGTD
-390 PAKYA
+390 PAQYK
-395 EIIEWRGYVE
+395 EVIEWRGYVE
-405 TTKADYFEAEPWKT
+405 ATDGFVNTTPET
-419 YGYSRDG
+419 YGYSSTAQYE
-426 KVTDEELREHPSTD
+426 KEELVKQETPD
-440 SLARYALVHVGKS
+440 LIICALVHVGKS
-453 EPVLKALADET
+453 EPVLKTLADET

-516 VVSDTTAEKATD
+516 VVSVTTAEKATD
-528 GAYIALPALSA
+528 GAYIALPALSE
-539 GKEYSGTFITAKYRD
+539 GKEYKGTFIKAKDGD
-554 KTVDEDKTVFLV
+554 KDVYLV
-566 KYKDGLTGFGDR
+566 KHKDGLAWVGDR
-578 YNITEKASNRVVVE
+578 YNITEKASNGVVVA
-592 LAKKTIGE
+592 LADKTIGD
-600 LQTVGIDDLINTARL
+600 LQNSGIDDLINDALL

-621 DGDVFVSGDDF
+621 DGDVFVEDASG
-632 LSIPKEF
+632 EF
-639 VLDVDAKNEN
+639 VLDVDTAGKN
-649 GFFRLAAK
+649 GFFRLATADEPTTHK
-657 GEKAEYKRVYEGD
+657 RHKRVYEGD

-689 MDAVVNSTLLKEVV
+689 MDAVVNNTLLKEVV
-703 KVKERYKLR
+703 EVKERYKLR

-718 TGRKKYISL
+718 IDNSSVRKYISL
-727 TDVYV
+727 ADVYA
-732 DPVYEATEYA
+732 DTDTEYA
-742 GTFNVGYVDTDPDT
+742 GTFNVGYVETDPDT
-756 DIKFVRARGTIEAGV
+756 DIKFVRAKGTVPAGV

-796 STGVDEVVNGATLS
+796 STGVDEVVNGAKLS

-819 YVKATGF
+819 YVKARDF
-826 DAAVATSYDKIG
+826 NEAVTISNEKIG
-838 QHVAYYKD
+838 QEVAYYKD

-855 VRNNNGDYVYLD
+855 VRNNNGDYVLLSTGYYKPTSRFD
-867 KEQDGTPVNDH
+867 KTGENSYTGAENGEWFQIGTAWHNM
-878 IKFGTLYNEH
+878 NE
-888 GVAEAN
+888 
-894 GAYFKYNGNLY
+894 
-905 KLSDYKRYK
+905 YKRYN
-914 FDGETATVY
+914 FDGETATEY
-923 YACIYNGESDKILS
+923 YACIYDGESDKILS

-992 KIKVATLR
+992 KIKEATLR
-1000 DLNKWG
+1000 ELNTWG
-1006 NLGLKET
+1006 NLGLTEE
-1013 DDELKKKVYYNGAT
+1013 ELNKKVRGTDIKA
-1027 IEVGDMKAVEFL
+1027 GDMKAADF
-1039 IFAIKALPTL
+1039 IRIAIRLATE

>member
-107 KSREML
+107 KSRETL
-113 DAMKVADVFKDNN
+113 GALKVADVFKDDN

-135 LGDVLKKAD
+135 LGDVLKKTG
-144 IDTTSG
+144 IDTTTG
-150 LASKPIVQEHI
+150 LRLIIDALRHAADDLHL
-161 SEPVIDGFNAL
+161 IDGFNAL

-217 IKLEDVLPDFD
+217 IKFEDVLPDFD
-228 RDFYAEW
+228 RDLYTEW

-250 QFSPKTLI
+250 QFPQKTLI
-258 AANGTSECFEYV
+258 AANGTSEYFEYV

-291 KVSDDGNWKLKAGAE
+291 KVSDAGNWKLKAGAE

-335 MTVTERYDA
+335 MTVTERYDT

-405 TTKADYFEAEPWKT
+405 TTKTDYFAAEPWKT

-426 KVTDEELREHPSTD
+426 KVTDEELTEYSSTD
-440 SLARYALVHVGKS
+440 SLVRYALMHVGKS

-516 VVSDTTAEKATD
+516 VVSVTTAEKATD
-528 GAYIALPALSA
+528 GEYIALPALSA
-539 GKEYSGTFITAKYRD
+539 GKEYKGTFITAKDGD
-554 KTVDEDKTVFLV
+554 KTVYLV
-566 KYKDGLTGFGDR
+566 KYKDGLAFTGDR
-578 YNITEKASNRVVVE
+578 YNITEKASNGVVVALSE
-592 LAKKTIGE
+592 KTIGE
-600 LQTVGIDDLINTARL
+600 LQTAGIDDLVNAARL
-615 SDVMDI
+615 SDVMDV
-621 DGDVFVSGDDF
+621 DGDVFV
-632 LSIPKEF
+632 
-639 VLDVDAKNEN
+639 LDSTADAKFILDLNAHGEN
-649 GFFRLAAK
+649 GFFRLAAA
-657 GEKAEYKRVYEGD
+657 GETAEYKRVYEGD
-670 GNAVVKK
+670 GNAVIKK

-689 MDAVVNSTLLKEVV
+689 MDDVVNSTLLKEVV
-703 KVKERYKLR
+703 EVKERYKLK

-718 TGRKKYISL
+718 IGNTSVRKYISL
-727 TDVYV
+727 ADVYAA
-732 DPVYEATEYA
+732 PEYA
-742 GTFNVGYVDTDPDT
+742 GTFNVGYVETDPDT
-756 DIKFVRARGTIEAGV
+756 DIKFVRARGTIAAGV

-796 STGVDEVVNGATLS
+796 STGVDEVVNRASLS

-819 YVKATGF
+819 YVKATDF
-826 DAAVATSYDKIG
+826 DAAVATSYEKIG

-855 VRNNNGDYVYLD
+855 VRNNNGDYVLLSSGYY
-867 KEQDGTPVNDH
+867 KPTARFNKTGESYTSSPDGEWFQ
-878 IKFGTLYNEH
+878 IGTEWHNM
-888 GVAEAN
+888 N
-894 GAYFKYNGNLY
+894 
-905 KLSDYKRYK
+905 DYKRYN
-914 FDGETATVY
+914 FDGETAAEY
-923 YACIYNGESDKILS
+923 YACIYDGESDKILS

-969 DKNSV
+969 DTNSI

-1000 DLNKWG
+1000 ELNTWG
-1006 NLGLKET
+1006 NLGMSK
-1013 DDELKKKVYYNGAT
+1013 AT
-1027 IEVGDMKAVEFL
+1027 LD
-1039 IFAIKALPTL
+1039 AIKVANGGEDLTASEFFKGLNARFVDGKLEIYFKFE

>member
-9 LTFILGLVVGVLLV
+9 LTFILGIVVGVLLV

-107 KSREML
+107 KSRETL
-113 DAMKVADVFKDNN
+113 GALKVADVFKDDN

-135 LGDVLKKAD
+135 LGDVLKKTG
-144 IDTTSG
+144 IDTTTG

-172 LKSLEINEMTIAEMQ
+172 LKSLELNEMTIAEMQ

-217 IKLEDVLPDFD
+217 IKFEDVLPDFD
-228 RDFYAEW
+228 RDLYTEW

-250 QFSPKTLI
+250 QFPQKTLI
-258 AANGTSECFEYV
+258 AANGTSEYFEYV

-291 KVSDDGNWKLKAGAE
+291 KVSDAGNWKLKAGAE

-426 KVTDEELREHPSTD
+426 KVTDEELQEHPSTD
-440 SLARYALVHVGKS
+440 SLARYALMHVGKS

-516 VVSDTTAEKATD
+516 VVSVTTAEKATD
-528 GAYIALPALSA
+528 GEYIALPALSA
-539 GKEYSGTFITAKYRD
+539 GKEYKGTFITAKDGD
-554 KTVDEDKTVFLV
+554 KTVYLV
-566 KYKDGLTGFGDR
+566 KYKDGLAGFGDR
-578 YNITEKASNRVVVE
+578 YNITEKASNGVVVA
-592 LAKKTIGE
+592 LADKTIGE
-600 LQTVGIDDLINTARL
+600 LQTAGIDDLVNAARL

-621 DGDVFVSGDDF
+621 DGDVFV
-632 LSIPKEF
+632 
-639 VLDVDAKNEN
+639 LDSTADAKFILDEDAHGEN
-649 GFFRLAAK
+649 GFFRLAAA
-657 GEKAEYKRVYEGD
+657 GETAEYKRVYEGD

-689 MDAVVNSTLLKEVV
+689 MDDVVNSTLLKEVV
-703 KVKERYKLR
+703 EVKERYKLK

-718 TGRKKYISL
+718 IGNTSVRKYISL
-727 TDVYV
+727 ADVYAA
-732 DPVYEATEYA
+732 PEYA
-742 GTFNVGYVDTDPDT
+742 GTFNVGYVETDPDT
-756 DIKFVRARGTIEAGV
+756 DIKFVRARGTIAAGV

-796 STGVDEVVNGATLS
+796 STGVDEVVNRATLS

-819 YVKATGF
+819 YVKAADF
-826 DAAVATSYDKIG
+826 DAAVATSHDKIG

-855 VRNNNGDYVYLD
+855 VRNNNGDYVLLSSGYYKPTARFD
-867 KEQDGTPVNDH
+867 KTGESYTSSSDGEWFQ
-878 IKFGTLYNEH
+878 IGTEWHNM
-888 GVAEAN
+888 N
-894 GAYFKYNGNLY
+894 
-905 KLSDYKRYK
+905 DYKRFK
-914 FDGETATVY
+914 FDGETAAEY
-923 YACIYNGESDKILS
+923 YACIYDGESDKILS

-969 DKNSV
+969 DKNSI

-1000 DLNKWG
+1000 ELNAWG
-1006 NLGLKET
+1006 NLGMSE
-1013 DDELKKKVYYNGAT
+1013 AT
-1027 IEVGDMKAVEFL
+1027 LD
-1039 IFAIKALPTL
+1039 AIKTANGGKDLTASEFFKGLKVGVDATGKPIIYFSLS

>member
-107 KSREML
+107 KSRETL
-113 DAMKVADVFKDNN
+113 GALKVADVFKDDN

-135 LGDVLKKAD
+135 LGDVLKKTG
-144 IDTTSG
+144 IDTTTG

-172 LKSLEINEMTIAEMQ
+172 LKSLELNEMTIAEMQ

-208 GDLNSAINN
+208 GDLNSAIND
-217 IKLEDVLPDFD
+217 IKFEDVLPDFD
-228 RDFYAEW
+228 RDLYTEW

-250 QFSPKTLI
+250 QFPQKTLI
-258 AANGTSECFEYV
+258 AANGTSEYFEYV

-291 KVSDDGNWKLKAGAE
+291 KVSNDGNWKLKAGAE

-329 PEDSHG
+329 PVDKNG
-335 MTVTERYDA
+335 MTVTERFSDNA
-344 DYSTKNESGLFYYEY
+344 CTVSDESGLFYYEY

-426 KVTDEELREHPSTD
+426 KVTDEELTEYSSTD
-440 SLARYALVHVGKS
+440 SLVRYALMHVGKS

-502 DKDVKNVKVGDIMK
+502 DKDVKNVKVGDIMR
-516 VVSDTTAEKATD
+516 VVSVTTAEKATD
-528 GAYIALPALSA
+528 GEYIALPALSA
-539 GKEYSGTFITAKYRD
+539 GKEYKGTFITAKEGD
-554 KTVDEDKTVFLV
+554 KTVYLV
-566 KYKDGLTGFGDR
+566 KYKDGLAGFGDR
-578 YNITEKASNRVVVE
+578 YNITEKASNGVVVA
-592 LAKKTIGE
+592 LADKTIGE
-600 LQTVGIDDLINTARL
+600 LQTAGIDDLVNTARL
-615 SDVMDI
+615 SDVMDV
-621 DGDVFVSGDDF
+621 DGDVFV
-632 LSIPKEF
+632 
-639 VLDVDAKNEN
+639 LDSTADAKFILDLDAHGEN
-649 GFFRLAAK
+649 GFFRLAAA
-657 GEKAEYKRVYEGD
+657 GETAEYKRVYEGD

-689 MDAVVNSTLLKEVV
+689 MDDVVNSTLLKEVV
-703 KVKERYKLR
+703 EVKERYKLK

-718 TGRKKYISL
+718 IGNTSVRKYISL
-727 TDVYV
+727 ADVYAA
-732 DPVYEATEYA
+732 PEYA
-742 GTFNVGYVDTDPDT
+742 GTFNVGYVETDPDT
-756 DIKFVRARGTIEAGV
+756 DIKFVRARGTIATSV

-796 STGVDEVVNGATLS
+796 STGVDEVVNRASLS

-819 YVKATGF
+819 YVKATDF
-826 DAAVATSYDKIG
+826 DAAVALSHDKIG

-855 VRNNNGDYVYLD
+855 VRNNNGDYVLLSSGYYKPTARFD
-867 KEQDGTPVNDH
+867 KTGGSYTSSPDGEWFQ
-878 IKFGTLYNEH
+878 IGTEWHNM
-888 GVAEAN
+888 N
-894 GAYFKYNGNLY
+894 
-905 KLSDYKRYK
+905 DYKRFK
-914 FDGETATVY
+914 FDGETATEY
-923 YACIYNGESDKILS
+923 YACIYDGESDKILS

-969 DKNSV
+969 DTNSI

-1000 DLNKWG
+1000 ELNKWG

-1027 IEVGDMKAVEFL
+1027 IEVGNMKAVEFL
-1039 IFAIKALPTL
+1039 ILAIKALPPTL

>member
-107 KSREML
+107 KSRETL
-113 DAMKVADVFKDNN
+113 GAMKVADVFKGDN

-135 LGDVLKKAD
+135 LGDVLKKTG
-144 IDTTSG
+144 IDTTTG

-217 IKLEDVLPDFD
+217 IKFEDVLPDFD

-235 DYQNNTA
+235 DNTGA
-242 VLYRRSRA
+242 VLYKKENGGEIKLK
-250 QFSPKTLI
+250 QLI
-258 AANGTSECFEYV
+258 EADGTSEFFKFVNTEAK
-270 SNDKKVS
+270 DPAK
-277 GETYYLLDADAGTI
+277 TYYKLNREEGTI
-291 KVSDDGNWKLKAGAE
+291 KVSDDGNWELIKE
-306 LPYFKNRY
+306 LPDFNNRY
-314 DKSGNQNRFG
+314 DISGKRNRFG
-324 IAYVV
+324 LAYVV
-329 PEDSHG
+329 LVDDNQIKITKRYADRDCTVENEDG
-335 MTVTERYDA
+335 MYYFKYTKDAAGTNYRY
-344 DYSTKNESGLFYYEY
+344 
-359 DFVTATEAGVEYFY
+359 
-373 RVGAAVRT
+373 GAAIRT
-381 KIQDATGTE
+381 KIEGTD
-390 PAKYA
+390 PAQYK
-395 EIIEWRGYVE
+395 EVIEWRGYVE
-405 TTKADYFEAEPWKT
+405 ATDGFVNTTPET
-419 YGYSRDG
+419 YGYSSPAQYE
-426 KVTDEELREHPSTD
+426 KEELVKQETPD
-440 SLARYALVHVGKS
+440 LIICALVHVGKS

-516 VVSDTTAEKATD
+516 VVSVTTAEKATD

-539 GKEYSGTFITAKYRD
+539 GKEYKGTFITAKDGD
-554 KTVDEDKTVFLV
+554 KTVYLV
-566 KYKDGLTGFGDR
+566 KYKEGLTGFGDR
-578 YNITEKASNRVVVE
+578 YNITEKASNGVVVALSE
-592 LAKKTIGE
+592 KTIGE
-600 LQTVGIDDLINTARL
+600 LQTAGIDDLVNAARL
-615 SDVMDI
+615 SDVMDV
-621 DGDVFVSGDDF
+621 DGDVFV
-632 LSIPKEF
+632 
-639 VLDVDAKNEN
+639 LDSTADAKFILDEDAHGEN
-649 GFFRLAAK
+649 GFFRLAAA
-657 GEKAEYKRVYEGD
+657 GETAEYKRVYEGD

-677 LSTIGVNNIAAR
+677 LSTIGVNNIATR
-689 MDAVVNSTLLKEVV
+689 MDDVVNSTLLKEVV
-703 KVKERYKLR
+703 EVKERYKLR
-712 VATAAD
+712 VATAAEIGN
-718 TGRKKYISL
+718 TSVRKYISL
-727 TDVYV
+727 ADVYAA
-732 DPVYEATEYA
+732 PEYA
-742 GTFNVGYVDTDPDT
+742 GTFNVGYVETDPDT
-756 DIKFVRARGTIEAGV
+756 DIKFVRARGTIAATV

-819 YVKATGF
+819 YVKAADF
-826 DAAVATSYDKIG
+826 DAAVTLSHDKIG

-855 VRNNNGDYVYLD
+855 VRNNNGDYVLLSSGYYKPTARFD
-867 KEQDGTPVNDH
+867 KTGESYTSSPDGEWFQ
-878 IKFGTLYNEH
+878 IGTEWHNM
-888 GVAEAN
+888 N
-894 GAYFKYNGNLY
+894 
-905 KLSDYKRYK
+905 DYKRFK
-914 FDGETATVY
+914 FDGETATEY

-981 KISSIEAEVSD
+981 KISSIEAEVTD
-992 KIKVATLR
+992 KIKDATLR
-1000 DLNKWG
+1000 ELNAWG
-1006 NLGLKET
+1006 NLGLTEE
-1013 DDELKKKVYYNGAT
+1013 ELNKTVRGTT
-1027 IEVGDMKAVEFL
+1027 IKVGDMKAADF
-1039 IFAIKALPTL
+1039 IRIAIRFATE

>member
-107 KSREML
+107 KSRETL
-113 DAMKVADVFKDNN
+113 GALKVADVFKDDN

-135 LGDVLKKAD
+135 LGDVLKKTG
-144 IDTTSG
+144 IDTTTG

-217 IKLEDVLPDFD
+217 IKFEDVLPDFD
-228 RDFYAEW
+228 RDLYTEW

-258 AANGTSECFEYV
+258 AANGTSEYFEYV

-291 KVSDDGNWKLKAGAE
+291 KVSDAGNWKLKAGAE

-329 PEDSHG
+329 PVDKNG
-335 MTVTERYDA
+335 MTVTERFSDNA
-344 DYSTKNESGLFYYEY
+344 CTVSDESGLFYYEY

-426 KVTDEELREHPSTD
+426 KVTDEELTEYSSTD
-440 SLARYALVHVGKS
+440 SLVRYALMHVGKS

-516 VVSDTTAEKATD
+516 VVSVTTAEKATD

-539 GKEYSGTFITAKYRD
+539 GKEYKGTFITAKDGD
-554 KTVDEDKTVFLV
+554 KTVYLV
-566 KYKDGLTGFGDR
+566 KYKDGLAFTDDR
-578 YNITEKASNRVVVE
+578 YNITEKASNGVVVA
-592 LAKKTIGE
+592 LADKTIGE
-600 LQTVGIDDLINTARL
+600 LQTAGIDDLVNAARL
-615 SDVMDI
+615 SSVMDI

-632 LSIPKEF
+632 PSIPKEY
-639 VLDVDAKNEN
+639 VLDGTDRN
-649 GFFRLAAK
+649 GFFRLAAA
-657 GEKAEYKRVYEGD
+657 GETAEYKRVYEGD

-689 MDAVVNSTLLKEVV
+689 MDNVVNSTLLKEVV
-703 KVKERYKLR
+703 EVKERYKLK

-718 TGRKKYISL
+718 IGNTSVRKYISL
-727 TDVYV
+727 ADVYAA
-732 DPVYEATEYA
+732 PEYA
-742 GTFNVGYVDTDPDT
+742 GTFNVGYVETAPDT
-756 DIKFVRARGTIEAGV
+756 DIKFVRATGTIAAGV

-819 YVKATGF
+819 YVKAADF
-826 DAAVATSYDKIG
+826 DAAVATSHDKIG

-888 GVAEAN
+888 GVEETD

-914 FDGETATVY
+914 FDGETATEY
-923 YACIYNGESDKILS
+923 YACIYDGESDKIIS

-969 DKNSV
+969 DTNSI

-1000 DLNKWG
+1000 ELNTWG
-1006 NLGLKET
+1006 NLGLTEE
-1013 DDELKKKVYYNGAT
+1013 ELNKTVKGTTKK
-1027 IEVGDMKAVEFL
+1027 VGDMKAADF
-1039 IFAIKALPTL
+1039 IRIAIRFATE

>member
-107 KSREML
+107 KSRETL
-113 DAMKVADVFKDNN
+113 GALKVADVFKDDN

-135 LGDVLKKAD
+135 LGDVLKKTG

-217 IKLEDVLPDFD
+217 IKFEDVLPDFD
-228 RDFYAEW
+228 RDLYTEW

-250 QFSPKTLI
+250 QFPQKTLI
-258 AANGTSECFEYV
+258 AANGTSEYFEYV

-381 KIQDATGTE
+381 KIQDATGSE

-405 TTKADYFEAEPWKT
+405 TTKADYFAAEPWKT

-426 KVTDEELREHPSTD
+426 KVTDEELQEHPSTD
-440 SLARYALVHVGKS
+440 SLARYALMHVGKS

-516 VVSDTTAEKATD
+516 VVSVTTAEKATD

-539 GKEYSGTFITAKYRD
+539 GKEYKGTFITAKEGD
-554 KTVDEDKTVFLV
+554 KTVYLV
-566 KYKDGLTGFGDR
+566 KYKDGLAGFGDR
-578 YNITEKASNRVVVE
+578 YNITEKASNGVVVALSE
-592 LAKKTIGE
+592 KTIGE
-600 LQTVGIDDLINTARL
+600 LQTAGIDDLINTARL

-621 DGDVFVSGDDF
+621 DGDVFV
-632 LSIPKEF
+632 
-639 VLDVDAKNEN
+639 LDSTADAKFILDEDANNEN
-649 GFFRLAAK
+649 GFFRLAAA
-657 GEKAEYKRVYEGD
+657 GETAEYKRVYEGD

-689 MDAVVNSTLLKEVV
+689 MDNVVNSTLLKEVV
-703 KVKERYKLR
+703 EVKERYKLK

-718 TGRKKYISL
+718 IGNTSVRKYISL
-727 TDVYV
+727 ADVYAAP
-732 DPVYEATEYA
+732 DYA
-742 GTFNVGYVDTDPDT
+742 GTFNVGYVETDPDT
-756 DIKFVRARGTIEAGV
+756 DIKFVRARGTIEASV

-819 YVKATGF
+819 YVKATDF
-826 DAAVATSYDKIG
+826 DAAVALSHDKIG

-855 VRNNNGDYVYLD
+855 VRNNNGEYV
-867 KEQDGTPVNDH
+867 KVDGKYV
-878 IKFGTLYNEH
+878 KFGALYQYDTESAMWKQSIEGTHFLYNGE
-888 GVAEAN
+888 
-894 GAYFKYNGNLY
+894 YK

-914 FDGETATVY
+914 FDGETADEY
-923 YACIYNGESDKILS
+923 YACIYEGESDKILS

-969 DKNSV
+969 DTNSI

-1000 DLNKWG
+1000 ELNTWG
-1006 NLGLKET
+1006 NLGMSE
-1013 DDELKKKVYYNGAT
+1013 AT
-1027 IEVGDMKAVEFL
+1027 LD
-1039 IFAIKALPTL
+1039 AIKVANGGEDLTASEFFKGLNARFVDGKLEIYFKFE

>member
-107 KSREML
+107 KSRETL
-113 DAMKVADVFKDNN
+113 GAMKVADVFKDNN

-135 LGDVLKKAD
+135 LGDVLKKTG
-144 IDTTSG
+144 IDTTAG

-172 LKSLEINEMTIAEMQ
+172 LKSLELNEMTIAEMQ

-208 GDLNSAINN
+208 GELNSAINS
-217 IKLEDVLPDFD
+217 IKFEDVLPDFD

-235 DYQNNTA
+235 DNTGA
-242 VLYRRSRA
+242 VLYKKESGGEIKLK
-250 QFSPKTLI
+250 QLI
-258 AANGTSECFEYV
+258 EADGTSEFFKFVNTEAK
-270 SNDKKVS
+270 DPAK
-277 GETYYLLDADAGTI
+277 TYYKLNREEGTI
-291 KVSDDGNWKLKAGAE
+291 KVSDDGNWELIKE
-306 LPYFKNRY
+306 LPDFNNRY
-314 DKSGNQNRFG
+314 DISGKRNRFG
-324 IAYVV
+324 LAYVV
-329 PEDSHG
+329 LVDDNQIKITKRYADRDCTVENEDG
-335 MTVTERYDA
+335 MYYFKYTKDAAGTNYRY
-344 DYSTKNESGLFYYEY
+344 
-359 DFVTATEAGVEYFY
+359 
-373 RVGAAVRT
+373 GAAIRT
-381 KIQDATGTE
+381 KIEGTD
-390 PAKYA
+390 PAQYK
-395 EIIEWRGYVE
+395 EVIEWRGYVE
-405 TTKADYFEAEPWKT
+405 ATDGFVNTTPET
-419 YGYSRDG
+419 YGYSSLAQYE
-426 KVTDEELREHPSTD
+426 KEELVKQETPD
-440 SLARYALVHVGKS
+440 LIICALVHVGKS

-516 VVSDTTAEKATD
+516 VVSVTTAEKATD
-528 GAYIALPALSA
+528 GTYIALPALPA
-539 GKEYSGTFITAKYRD
+539 GKEYKGTFITAKDGD
-554 KTVDEDKTVFLV
+554 KTVYLV
-566 KYKDGLTGFGDR
+566 KYKDGLIGFGDR
-578 YNITEKASNRVVVE
+578 YNITEKASNGVVVA
-592 LAKKTIGE
+592 LADKTIGE
-600 LQTVGIDDLINTARL
+600 LQTAGIDDLVNAARL
-615 SDVMDI
+615 SDVMDV
-621 DGDVFVSGDDF
+621 DGDVFV
-632 LSIPKEF
+632 
-639 VLDVDAKNEN
+639 LDSTADAKFILDEDAHGEN
-649 GFFRLAAK
+649 GFFRLAAA
-657 GEKAEYKRVYEGD
+657 GETAEYKRVYEGD

-689 MDAVVNSTLLKEVV
+689 MDDVVNSTLLKEVV
-703 KVKERYKLR
+703 EVKERYKLR
-712 VATAAD
+712 VATAAEIAD
-718 TGRKKYISL
+718 TSRRKYISL
-727 TDVYV
+727 TDVYAA
-732 DPVYEATEYA
+732 PEYA
-742 GTFNVGYVDTDPDT
+742 GTFNVGYEETDPDK
-756 DIKFVRARGTIEAGV
+756 DIKFVRARGTIAAGV

-819 YVKATGF
+819 YVKAADF
-826 DAAVATSYDKIG
+826 DAAVALSYAKIG

-855 VRNNNGDYVYLD
+855 VRNNNGDYVLLSSGYYKPTARFD
-867 KEQDGTPVNDH
+867 KTGGSYTSSPDGEWFQ
-878 IKFGTLYNEH
+878 IGTEWHNM
-888 GVAEAN
+888 N
-894 GAYFKYNGNLY
+894 
-905 KLSDYKRYK
+905 DYKRFK
-914 FDGETATVY
+914 FDGETATEY
-923 YACIYNGESDKILS
+923 YACIYEGESDKILS

-969 DKNSV
+969 DKNSI

-1000 DLNKWG
+1000 ELNTWG
-1006 NLGLKET
+1006 NLGMSE
-1013 DDELKKKVYYNGAT
+1013 AT
-1027 IEVGDMKAVEFL
+1027 LD
-1039 IFAIKALPTL
+1039 AIKVANGGKDLTASEFFKGLKVGVDATTGKPMIYFSLS

>member
-107 KSREML
+107 KSRETL
-113 DAMKVADVFKDNN
+113 GALKVADVFKDDN

-135 LGDVLKKAD
+135 LGDVLKKTG

-217 IKLEDVLPDFD
+217 IKFEDVLPDFD
-228 RDFYAEW
+228 RDLYTEW

-250 QFSPKTLI
+250 QFPQKTLI
-258 AANGTSECFEYV
+258 AANGTSEYFEYV

-359 DFVTATEAGVEYFY
+359 DFVTATETGIEYFY

-405 TTKADYFEAEPWKT
+405 TTKADYFAAEPWKT

-426 KVTDEELREHPSTD
+426 KVTDEELQEHPSTD
-440 SLARYALVHVGKS
+440 SLARYALMHVGKS

-516 VVSDTTAEKATD
+516 VVSVTTAEKATD
-528 GAYIALPALSA
+528 GEYIALPALSA
-539 GKEYSGTFITAKYRD
+539 GKEYKGTFITAKDGD
-554 KTVDEDKTVFLV
+554 KTVYLV
-566 KYKDGLTGFGDR
+566 KYKDGLAGFGDR
-578 YNITEKASNRVVVE
+578 YNITEKASNGVVIA
-592 LAKKTIGE
+592 LADKTIGE
-600 LQTVGIDDLINTARL
+600 LQTAGIDDLVNAARL
-615 SDVMDI
+615 SSVMDI

-632 LSIPKEF
+632 PSIPKEY
-639 VLDVDAKNEN
+639 VLDGTDRN
-649 GFFRLAAK
+649 GFFRLAAA
-657 GEKAEYKRVYEGD
+657 GETAEYKRVYEGD

-689 MDAVVNSTLLKEVV
+689 MDNVVNSTLLKEVV
-703 KVKERYKLR
+703 EVKERYKLK

-718 TGRKKYISL
+718 IGNTSVRKYISL
-727 TDVYV
+727 ADVYAA
-732 DPVYEATEYA
+732 PEYA
-742 GTFNVGYVDTDPDT
+742 GTFNVGYVETAPDT
-756 DIKFVRARGTIEAGV
+756 DIKFVRATGTIAAGV

-796 STGVDEVVNGATLS
+796 STGVDEVVNRASLS

-819 YVKATGF
+819 YVKATDF
-826 DAAVATSYDKIG
+826 DAAVALSHDKIG

-888 GVAEAN
+888 GVEETD

-914 FDGETATVY
+914 FDGETATEY
-923 YACIYNGESDKILS
+923 YACIYDGESDKILS

-969 DKNSV
+969 DTNSI

-1000 DLNKWG
+1000 ELNTWG
-1006 NLGLKET
+1006 NLGLTEE
-1013 DDELKKKVYYNGAT
+1013 ELNKTVKGTTKK
-1027 IEVGDMKAVEFL
+1027 VGDMKAAEFL
-1039 IFAIKALPTL
+1039 KLAIQFATNP

>member
-42 VENYTKQEFTFID
+42 VEKYTKQEFTFID

-107 KSREML
+107 KSRETL
-113 DAMKVADVFKDNN
+113 GALKVADVFKGDN

-135 LGDVLKKAD
+135 LGDVLKKTG

-217 IKLEDVLPDFD
+217 IKFEDVLPDFD

-235 DYQNNTA
+235 DNAGA
-242 VLYRRSRA
+242 VLYKKESGGEIKLK
-250 QFSPKTLI
+250 QLI
-258 AANGTSECFEYV
+258 EADGKSEFFKFV
-270 SNDKKVS
+270 STEAKDPAK
-277 GETYYLLDADAGTI
+277 TYYKLNREEGTI
-291 KVSDDGNWKLKAGAE
+291 KVSDDGNWELIKE
-306 LPYFKNRY
+306 LPDFNNRY
-314 DKSGNQNRFG
+314 DISGKRNRFG
-324 IAYVV
+324 LAYVV
-329 PEDSHG
+329 LVDDNGIKITKRYADRDCTVENEDG
-335 MTVTERYDA
+335 MYYFKYTKDAAGTNYRY
-344 DYSTKNESGLFYYEY
+344 
-359 DFVTATEAGVEYFY
+359 
-373 RVGAAVRT
+373 GAAIRT
-381 KIQDATGTE
+381 KIEGTD
-390 PAKYA
+390 PAQYK
-395 EIIEWRGYVE
+395 EVIEWRGYVE
-405 TTKADYFEAEPWKT
+405 ATDGFVNTTPET
-419 YGYSRDG
+419 YGYSSPAQYE
-426 KVTDEELREHPSTD
+426 KEELVKQETPD
-440 SLARYALVHVGKS
+440 LIICALVHVGKS

-480 IEITDDSADILKKLK
+480 IEITDASADILKKLK

-502 DKDVKNVKVGDIMK
+502 DKDVKKVKVGDIMK
-516 VVSDTTAEKATD
+516 VVSVTTAEKATD

-539 GKEYSGTFITAKYRD
+539 GKEYKGTFITAKDGD
-554 KTVDEDKTVFLV
+554 KTVYLV

-578 YNITEKASNRVVVE
+578 YNITEKASNGVVVA
-592 LAKKTIGE
+592 LADKTIGE
-600 LQTVGIDDLINTARL
+600 LQTAGIDDLVNAARL
-615 SDVMDI
+615 SDVMDV
-621 DGDVFVSGDDF
+621 DGDVFVEDTSG
-632 LSIPKEF
+632 KF
-639 VLDVDAKNEN
+639 VFDTDTAGKN
-649 GFFRLAAK
+649 GFFRLAQT
-657 GEKAEYKRVYEGD
+657 GESATHKRVYEGAS
-670 GNAVVKK
+670 NAVVKK

-689 MDAVVNSTLLKEVV
+689 MDDVVNSTLLKEVV
-703 KVKERYKLR
+703 EVKERYKLR
-712 VATAAD
+712 VATAAEID
-718 TGRKKYISL
+718 NTSVRKYISL
-727 TDVYV
+727 ADVYSA
-732 DPVYEATEYA
+732 PVAPEYA
-742 GTFNVGYVDTDPDT
+742 GTFNVGYVESDPNT
-756 DIKFVRARGTIEAGV
+756 DIKFVRATGTIAAGV

-819 YVKATGF
+819 YVKATDF
-826 DAAVATSYDKIG
+826 DAAVALSYAKIG

-855 VRNNNGDYVYLD
+855 VRNNNGDYVLLSSGYYKPTARFD
-867 KEQDGTPVNDH
+867 KTGESYTSSPNGEWFQIGTEWHNM
-878 IKFGTLYNEH
+878 N
-888 GVAEAN
+888 
-894 GAYFKYNGNLY
+894 
-905 KLSDYKRYK
+905 DYKRFK
-914 FDGETATVY
+914 FDGETATEY
-923 YACIYNGESDKILS
+923 YACIYEGESDKILS

-969 DKNSV
+969 DTNSI
-974 LYGLGNS
+974 LYELGNS

-992 KIKVATLR
+992 KIKKATLR

-1006 NLGLKET
+1006 NLGMSE
-1013 DDELKKKVYYNGAT
+1013 AT
-1027 IEVGDMKAVEFL
+1027 LD
-1039 IFAIKALPTL
+1039 AIKVANGGKDLTASEFFKGLKVGVDATTGKPMIYFSLS